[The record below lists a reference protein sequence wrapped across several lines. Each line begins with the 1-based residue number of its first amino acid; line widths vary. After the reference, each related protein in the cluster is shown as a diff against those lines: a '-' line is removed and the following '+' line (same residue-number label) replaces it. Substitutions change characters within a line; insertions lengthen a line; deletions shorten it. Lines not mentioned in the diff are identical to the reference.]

1 MIKARYILTLFA
13 MLLSMVARGQD
24 FNPDSP
30 PEPGARYKLTLKAQ
44 PAEAAT
50 VSGGGL
56 YVVNANVSV
65 KAVAKSSNWRFINWT
80 DAEGKVVSTS
90 NSFTHRKLNSAETL
104 TANYEYQKTSL
115 LTIAYDPSSI
125 KTSEVKE
132 YAVGVPYYTQAST
145 YSDYTFVNWTTSDG
159 TVISTNRT
167 VSYTVTEND
176 ETITAHY
183 RYTPGSP
190 AEPNE
195 TKPKHKVFFRCDPA
209 GLTGFNKTSGFS
221 VSEGSPYSV
230 TVYSV
235 SDYEFKGWTWEGET
249 KVLETSYT
257 WNVNM
262 GTRDAHLV
270 AHFEFK
276 PSSPSEPSTDTKQR
290 HSLYA
295 TTTSMYRGETTLLPV
310 YMQNTGNVKT
320 LSFKLHLPKNLSV
333 DVANIQKTLR
343 TDAYTVQAAQEDSVL
358 SVSLEGGTQI
368 VEHDGVVVRIPVSA
382 QDALKDGIYT
392 VKFSDITGTTLED
405 AAINFTSRSGRL
417 VVSTPEEGD
426 LQAKFSVETYM
437 NRAQLTNLSS
447 ENAKTFEWNFGDG
460 STSTERNPMHIYAE
474 AGTYTVRL
482 TARGIVKTVTA
493 EQQIIINPA
502 NTWSAS
508 GDYRLDP
515 TVNSA
520 RAFKSMHEMFELLS
534 QCKPEGTINVKTG
547 GKEVFSVN
555 LLTADSLALLSTLTE
570 KLGTTGVVMAFKNE
584 AQKPVTLQFNTA
596 ANSADMQ
603 KVTDF
608 FRHISLENVQ
618 VTLNGAAINIGEI
631 GRYSEQTICSGTSTQ
646 PEAFTAIS
654 SSEKVKVKWTASV
667 AEGCTVRGYQLTGT
681 DDLPA
686 MTLTNEGSKT
696 DLVTY
701 HVSVEL
707 NGVVAL
713 AYIYKVYVKPLLKS
727 LALSSPSNNAVLEYG
742 QVTLSC
748 SNLGQDAVGY
758 TFHYRRTDA
767 EATEDGE
774 AEEWKEVKTTS
785 PSTTFVPVEGA
796 SYEWYATAHGECYE
810 KVDSEHRTF
819 SISKRSDLTV
829 ESVTVPAEV
838 KANTTFQITAVV
850 RNIGKGATRSSAWTD
865 MLYEE
870 RADGKQYYGIK
881 GIAHR
886 GVLQPGESYTVTFT
900 VTSPGASV
908 SGFRY
913 MVETDVY
920 AEETESDESNNSKF
934 TDPIA
939 IVNRYIDAADYE
951 ALKAIYAATNG
962 GAWTSKTWRIGS
974 NAVTSTRW
982 PGVTFD
988 EEGHVLAIDLQD
1000 NNLSGSLPTEGM
1012 QMKSLRTLNLRRNN
1026 LRGDVAAFC
1035 KLLPALE
1042 TLNLGYNLF
1051 TEIKEALPTHITSL
1065 NLQNQRE
1072 GYSLSTFTL
1081 QEWAMGDK
1089 LADIQLGSLIAYDHK
1104 NQNFEAHPS
1113 LSIYTTDNNS
1123 YVGEMRYED
1132 GAYRYYLSGTYTY
1145 ASGTEFCIRSNG
1157 GVAQNNRL
1165 RAKLTWTKGDVNADA
1180 SVDVLDAQQTLN
1192 YIMGTQN
1199 GNFNYPAADTY
1210 EGSGIN
1216 VQDVVATINIFIGS
1230 NDNADRKTVMA
1241 AQRRWTE
1248 SLGDGASA
1256 ANVLSVEDGALWLN
1270 ASDQVAALDI
1280 TLAGV
1285 KANDVKLAL
1294 SKQRYQLVTHN
1305 TANGVRVVII
1315 STTGDIISGRT
1326 KLLQL
1331 AKPAR
1336 VDQTMAADIDAQPV
1350 GIAFEGQATGIDAV
1364 TTDAKS
1370 REDVYSIDG
1379 RKLNGVEREGIYIV
1393 NGKKKAINRHQ
1404 LK

>member
-1 MIKARYILTLFA
+1 

-30 PEPGARYKLTLKAQ
+30 PEPGARYKLTLIAK

-65 KAVAKSSNWRFINWT
+65 KAVARNANWRFKNWT

-90 NSFTHRKLNSAETL
+90 SSFTHRKLNSAETL
-104 TANYEYQKTSL
+104 TANYEYQKTSR

-132 YAVGVPYYTQAST
+132 YAVGVTNSYTAST

-159 TVISTNRT
+159 TVISTERT
-167 VSYTVTEND
+167 VRYTVTEND

-195 TKPKHKVFFRCDPA
+195 TKPKHKVYFRCDPA
-209 GLTGFNKTSGFS
+209 GLAGFYQSNGFS
-221 VSEGSPYSV
+221 VSEGNTFRV
-230 TVYSV
+230 EVYSV
-235 SDYEFKGWTWEGET
+235 SDYEFKGWTREGSSEIIGQYRT
-249 KVLETSYT
+249 FNGT
-257 WNVNM
+257 M
-262 GTRDAHLV
+262 GKEDVHLV

-295 TTTSMYRGETTLLPV
+295 TTTSMYRGETTLLPI
-310 YMQNTGNVKT
+310 YMQNTGSVKT
-320 LSFKLHLPKNLSV
+320 LNFKLHLPKNLKV
-333 DVANIQKTLR
+333 DVAGIQKTLR

-382 QDALKDGIYT
+382 QDALKDSVYT
-392 VKFSDITGTTLED
+392 VKFSDIAGTTLED

-460 STSTERNPMHIYAE
+460 ATSTERNPMHSYAE

-502 NTWSAS
+502 NTWTAS
-508 GDYRLDP
+508 GDYRLDS

-520 RAFKSMHEMFELLS
+520 RAFKSMHEMLSLLS

-547 GKEVFSVN
+547 GKEAFGVN
-555 LLTADSLALLSTLTE
+555 LQTADSLALLSTLTD

-584 AQKPVTLQFNTA
+584 APNPVTLRFNTA

-608 FRHISLENVQ
+608 FRHISLDNVV

-631 GRYSEQTICSGTSTQ
+631 DRFSAQTICSGTSTQ
-646 PEAFTAIS
+646 PEAFTDIS
-654 SSEKVKVKWTASV
+654 SSEAVQVKWTASV

-681 DDLPA
+681 GNLPA
-686 MTLTNEGSKT
+686 MTLTNEGSNT

-707 NGVVAL
+707 NGVAMYT
-713 AYIYKVYVKPLLKS
+713 YIYKVYVKPLLKS
-727 LALSSPSNNAVLEYG
+727 LALSSPSDNAVLEYG

-748 SNLGQDAVGY
+748 SNLGQAAVGY

-767 EATEDGE
+767 EAES
-774 AEEWKEVKTTS
+774 AEEWKEVNTTS
-785 PSTTFVPVEGA
+785 PSTAFVPIEGA
-796 SYEWYATAHGECYE
+796 SYEWYATAHGECNE
-810 KVDSEHRTF
+810 TVESAHRTF
-819 SISKRSDLTV
+819 SIRKRSDLAV
-829 ESVTVPAEV
+829 VSVTAPAEV
-838 KANTTFQITAVV
+838 KANTTFQVTAVV
-850 RNIGKGATRSSAWTD
+850 RNIGKGATRNSNWQD
-865 MLYEE
+865 IICEE
-870 RADGKQYYGIK
+870 QADGSYREIK
-881 GIAHR
+881 RISHN
-886 GVLQPGESYTVTFT
+886 GVLQPGDSYTVTFT
-900 VTSPGASV
+900 VTSPDATLSEV
-908 SGFRY
+908 SY
-913 MVETDVY
+913 LVETDSWN
-920 AEETESDESNNSKF
+920 EETESNESNNIKVSA
-934 TDPIA
+934 PIA
-939 IVNRYIDAADYE
+939 LIKRYIDAADYE
-951 ALKAIYAATNG
+951 ALKVLYQATNG
-962 GAWTSKTWRIGS
+962 GAWTNKTWRIGS
-974 NAVTSTRW
+974 NAVTSTGW

-988 EEGHVLAIDLQD
+988 EEGHVLAIDLQN
-1000 NNLSGSLPTEGM
+1000 NNLRGTLPTEEM
-1012 QMKSLRTLNLRRNN
+1012 EMKSLRTLNLSGNS
-1026 LRGDVAAFC
+1026 LSGDVAAFC

-1051 TEIKEALPTHITSL
+1051 TELSGVLPAHITSL
-1065 NLQNQRE
+1065 NLQSQRE

-1089 LADIQLGSLIAYDHK
+1089 QADIQLGTLIAYDHK
-1104 NQNFEAHPS
+1104 NQNFEAHPT
-1113 LSIYTTDNNS
+1113 LRIYTTANNS
-1123 YVGEMRYED
+1123 YVGEMRYTD
-1132 GAYRYYLSGTYTY
+1132 GAYRYYLSGTYNY

-1180 SVDVLDAQQTLN
+1180 AVDVLDAQQTLN

-1210 EGSGIN
+1210 LGGGIN

-1230 NDNADRKTVMA
+1230 NDNADQKSLMA

-1248 SLGDGASA
+1248 SMGEDAST
-1256 ANVLSVEDGALWLN
+1256 ANVLSVEDDALWLD
-1270 ASDQVAALDI
+1270 ATDQVAALDI

-1285 KANDVKLAL
+1285 KANDVKLAM
-1294 SKQRYQLVTHN
+1294 SKQRDQLVTHN

-1326 KLLQL
+1326 KLLRL
-1331 AKPAR
+1331 AKQAR
-1336 VDQTMAADIDAQPV
+1336 VYQAMAADIDAQPV
-1350 GIAFEGQATGIDAV
+1350 GVAFEGQ
-1364 TTDAKS
+1364 TTDIDTITTDVDS
-1370 REDVYSIDG
+1370 REAVYSLDG
-1379 RKLNGVEREGIYIV
+1379 RKLNGVAREGVYIV

-1404 LK
+1404 

>member
-1 MIKARYILTLFA
+1 MIKSRYILTLFA

-30 PEPGARYKLTLKAQ
+30 PEPGARYKLTVKAQ

-80 DAEGKVVSTS
+80 DAEGKVVNTNS
-90 NSFTHRKLNSAETL
+90 SFTHRKLNSNETL
-104 TANYEYQKTSL
+104 TANYEYQKTSR

-125 KTSEVKE
+125 GTSEVKE
-132 YAVGVPYYTQAST
+132 YAVGVTFSYPASN
-145 YSDYTFVNWTTSDG
+145 YSGYTFVNWTTSDG
-159 TVISTNRT
+159 TVISTNRE
-167 VSYTVTEND
+167 VRYTFTEND

-209 GLTGFNKTSGFS
+209 GLVGFNQNNGFS
-221 VSEGSPYSV
+221 VSEGKTFSV
-230 TVYSV
+230 TVYDAGS
-235 SDYEFKGWTWEGET
+235 YEFKGWTREGSSEIIGQYRT
-249 KVLETSYT
+249 FSGT
-257 WNVNM
+257 M
-262 GTRDAHLV
+262 GKEDVHLV

-382 QDALKDGIYT
+382 QDALKDGVYT
-392 VKFSDITGTTLED
+392 VRFSDIAGTTLED

-547 GKEVFSVN
+547 SKEAFSVN
-555 LLTADSLALLSTLTE
+555 LQTADSLALLSTLTE

-584 AQKPVTLQFNTA
+584 AAKPVTLQFNAA
-596 ANSADMQ
+596 ANSADLQ
-603 KVTDF
+603 KVTAF
-608 FRHISLENVQ
+608 FSHISLENVV

-654 SSEKVKVKWTASV
+654 SSEAVKVKWTASV

-681 DDLPA
+681 GDLPD

-696 DLVTY
+696 DFVTY

-727 LALSSPSNNAVLEYG
+727 LALSSPSNNATLDYG

-748 SNLGQDAVGY
+748 SNLGQAAVGY

-767 EATEDGE
+767 EAES
-774 AEEWKEVKTTS
+774 AEEWKEVNTTS
-785 PSTTFVPVEGA
+785 PSTAFVPVEGA
-796 SYEWYATAHGECYE
+796 SYEWYAKAHGECNE
-810 KVDSEHRTF
+810 TVESAHRTF
-819 SISKRSDLTV
+819 SIRKRADLTV
-829 ESVTVPAEV
+829 VSVTAPAEV

-865 MLYEE
+865 ALYEK
-870 RADGKQYYGIK
+870 RPGGAVRVGTQTHY
-881 GIAHR
+881 
-886 GVLQPGESYTVTFT
+886 GVLQPDASYTVTFNI
-900 VTSPGASV
+900 TSPDATQSEV
-908 SGFRY
+908 SYF
-913 MVETDVY
+913 VETDLY
-920 AEETESDESNNSKF
+920 REETESNESNNIKS
-934 TDPIA
+934 TDTIS

-951 ALKAIYAATNG
+951 ALKVLYQATNG
-962 GAWTSKTWRIGS
+962 GAWTNKTWRIGS
-974 NAVTSTRW
+974 NAVTSTGW

-1000 NNLSGSLPTEGM
+1000 NNLTGSLPTEGM
-1012 QMKSLRTLNLRRNN
+1012 QMKSLRTLNLSGNS
-1026 LRGDVAAFC
+1026 LSGDVAAFC

-1113 LSIYTTDNNS
+1113 LSIYTADNNS

-1132 GAYRYYLSGTYTY
+1132 GAYRYYLSGTFNY
-1145 ASGTEFCIRSNG
+1145 ASGTEFCIRVSAG
-1157 GVAQNNRL
+1157 AAQNNRL

-1180 SVDVLDAQQTLN
+1180 EVDVLDAQQTLN

-1230 NDNADRKTVMA
+1230 NDNASQKSLKA

-1248 SLGDGASA
+1248 SLGEEASA

-1294 SKQRYQLVTHN
+1294 SKQRYQLVTRN

-1336 VDQTMAADIDAQPV
+1336 VDQTMAADINAQPV
-1350 GIAFEGQATGIDAV
+1350 GIAFEGQATDIDAV
-1364 TTDAKS
+1364 TTGAEG

-1379 RKLNGVEREGIYIV
+1379 RKLNGVTGEGIYIV

-1404 LK
+1404 FK

>member
-1 MIKARYILTLFA
+1 MIKSRYILTLLA

-30 PEPGARYKLTLKAQ
+30 PEPGARYKLTVKAQ

-65 KAVAKSSNWRFINWT
+65 KAVAKSSNWRFKNWT
-80 DAEGKVVSTS
+80 NAEGEVVSTS
-90 NSFTHRKLNSAETL
+90 SSFTHRKLNSAETL
-104 TANYEYQKTSL
+104 TANYEYQKTSR

-132 YAVGVPYYTQAST
+132 YAVGVTYSYTAST

-159 TVISTNRT
+159 TVISTNRA

-195 TKPKHKVFFRCDPA
+195 TKPKHKVFFKCDPA

-249 KVLETSYT
+249 KILETSYT

-320 LSFKLHLPKNLSV
+320 LSFKLHLPKNLTV

-343 TDAYTVQAAQEDSVL
+343 TDAYTVQAVQEDSVL

-382 QDALKDGIYT
+382 QEALKDSVYT
-392 VKFSDITGTTLED
+392 VRFSDITGTTLED

-493 EQQIIINPA
+493 EQQIIINSA

-547 GKEVFSVN
+547 GKEAFSVN
-555 LLTADSLALLSTLTE
+555 LQTADSLALLGTLTE
-570 KLGTTGVVMAFKNE
+570 KLSTTGVVMAFKNE
-584 AQKPVTLQFNTA
+584 AQNPVTLQFNTA

-603 KVTDF
+603 KVADF
-608 FRHISLENVQ
+608 FRHISLENVV

-681 DDLPA
+681 GDLPA

-713 AYIYKVYVKPLLKS
+713 AYIYKVYVKPMLKS
-727 LALSSPSNNAVLEYG
+727 VTLSSPSDNAVLEYG

-748 SNLGQDAVGY
+748 SNLGQAAVGY

-767 EATEDGE
+767 EAEG

-796 SYEWYATAHGECYE
+796 SYEWYATAHGECSE

-829 ESVTVPAEV
+829 ESVTAPAEV

-850 RNIGKGATRSSAWTD
+850 RNIGKGATRNSNWQD
-865 MLYEE
+865 IICEE
-870 RADGKQYYGIK
+870 QADGSYREIK
-881 GIAHR
+881 RISHN
-886 GVLQPGESYTVTFT
+886 GVLQPGDSYTVTFT
-900 VTSPGASV
+900 VTSPDATLSEV
-908 SGFRY
+908 SY
-913 MVETDVY
+913 LVDIDSWNQ
-920 AEETESDESNNSKF
+920 ETESDEKNNGKF
-934 TDPIA
+934 SAPVSI
-939 IVNRYIDAADYE
+939 IKRYIDAADYE
-951 ALKAIYAATNG
+951 ALKVLYQATNG

-974 NAVTSTRW
+974 NAVTSTGW

-1072 GYSLSTFTL
+1072 GYSLSTFTQ

-1089 LADIQLGSLIAYDHK
+1089 LADIKLGSLIAYDHQ

-1113 LSIYTTDNNS
+1113 LSIYTADNNS
-1123 YVGEMRYED
+1123 YVGEMRYVD
-1132 GAYRYYLSGTYTY
+1132 GAYRYYLSGTYNY
-1145 ASGTEFCIRSNG
+1145 ASGTEFCIRSSG

-1350 GIAFEGQATGIDAV
+1350 GIAFEGQATDIDAV
-1364 TTDAKS
+1364 TTDAES

>member
-1 MIKARYILTLFA
+1 

-30 PEPGARYKLTLKAQ
+30 PEPGARYKLTVKAQ

-80 DAEGKVVSTS
+80 DAEGKVVNTNS
-90 NSFTHRKLNSAETL
+90 SFTHRKLNSNETL
-104 TANYEYQKTSL
+104 TANYEYQKTSR

-125 KTSEVKE
+125 GTSEVKE
-132 YAVGVPYYTQAST
+132 YAVGVTFSYPASN
-145 YSDYTFVNWTTSDG
+145 YSGYTFVNWTTSDG
-159 TVISTNRT
+159 TVISTNRE
-167 VSYTVTEND
+167 VRYTFTEND

-209 GLTGFNKTSGFS
+209 GLVGFNQNNGFS
-221 VSEGSPYSV
+221 VSEGKTFSV
-230 TVYSV
+230 TVYDAGS
-235 SDYEFKGWTWEGET
+235 YEFKGWTREGSSEIIGQYRT
-249 KVLETSYT
+249 FSGT
-257 WNVNM
+257 M
-262 GTRDAHLV
+262 GKEDVHLV

-382 QDALKDGIYT
+382 QDALKDGVYT
-392 VKFSDITGTTLED
+392 VRFSDIAGTTLED

-547 GKEVFSVN
+547 SKEAFSVN
-555 LLTADSLALLSTLTE
+555 LQTADSLALLSTLTE

-584 AQKPVTLQFNTA
+584 AAKPVTLQFNAA
-596 ANSADMQ
+596 ANSADLQ
-603 KVTDF
+603 KVTAF
-608 FRHISLENVQ
+608 FSHISLENVV

-654 SSEKVKVKWTASV
+654 SSEAVKVKWTASV

-681 DDLPA
+681 GDLPD

-696 DLVTY
+696 DFVTY

-727 LALSSPSNNAVLEYG
+727 LALSSPSNNATLDYG

-748 SNLGQDAVGY
+748 SNLGQAAVGY

-767 EATEDGE
+767 EAES

-785 PSTTFVPVEGA
+785 PSTAFVPVEGA

-810 KVDSEHRTF
+810 TVDSEHRTF

-838 KANTTFQITAVV
+838 MANTQFEVKAVV
-850 RNIGKGATRSSAWTD
+850 RNIGKGATRSSGWTD
-865 MLYEE
+865 ALYEKRPGGAVRVGE
-870 RADGKQYYGIK
+870 RT
-881 GIAHR
+881 HN
-886 GVLQPGESYTVTFT
+886 GVLQPNDSYTVTFT
-900 VTSPGASV
+900 VTSPDASQNEV
-908 SGFRY
+908 GYF
-913 MVETDVY
+913 VQTDLY
-920 AEETESDESNNSKF
+920 GSETESDESNNIKS

-951 ALKAIYAATNG
+951 ALKVLYQATNG
-962 GAWTSKTWRIGS
+962 GAWTNKTWRIGS
-974 NAVTSTRW
+974 NAVTSTGW

-1000 NNLSGSLPTEGM
+1000 NNLTGSLPTEGM
-1012 QMKSLRTLNLRRNN
+1012 QMKSLRTLNLSGNS
-1026 LRGDVAAFC
+1026 LSGDVAAFC

-1113 LSIYTTDNNS
+1113 LSIYTADNNS

-1132 GAYRYYLSGTYTY
+1132 GAYRYYLSGTFNY
-1145 ASGTEFCIRSNG
+1145 ASGTEFCIRVSAG
-1157 GVAQNNRL
+1157 AAQNNRL

-1180 SVDVLDAQQTLN
+1180 EVDVLDAQQTLN

-1230 NDNADRKTVMA
+1230 NDNASQKSLKA

-1248 SLGDGASA
+1248 SLGEEASA

-1294 SKQRYQLVTHN
+1294 SKQRYQLVTRN

-1336 VDQTMAADIDAQPV
+1336 VDQTMAADINAQPV
-1350 GIAFEGQATGIDAV
+1350 GIAFEGQATDIDAV
-1364 TTDAKS
+1364 TTGAEG

-1379 RKLNGVEREGIYIV
+1379 RKLNGVTGEGIYIV

-1404 LK
+1404 FK

>member
-1 MIKARYILTLFA
+1 MIKSRYILTLFA

-30 PEPGARYKLTLKAQ
+30 PEPGARYKLTVKAQ

-56 YVVNANVSV
+56 YAVNANVSV
-65 KAVAKSSNWRFINWT
+65 KAVAKSSNWCFKNWT
-80 DAEGKVVSTS
+80 DADGKVVSAKS
-90 NSFTHRKLNSAETL
+90 SFTHRKLNSNETL
-104 TANYEYQKTSL
+104 TANYEYQKTSR

-125 KTSEVKE
+125 QTSEVKE
-132 YAVGVPYYTQAST
+132 YAVGVTYSYTAST

-159 TVISTNRT
+159 TVISTNRA

-195 TKPKHKVFFRCDPA
+195 TKPKHKVYFKCDPA
-209 GLTGFNKTSGFS
+209 GLVGFNQNNGFS
-221 VSEGSPYSV
+221 VYEGKTFSV
-230 TVYSV
+230 TVYDAGS
-235 SDYEFKGWTWEGET
+235 YEFKGWTREGSSEIIGQYRT
-249 KVLETSYT
+249 FSGT
-257 WNVNM
+257 M
-262 GTRDAHLV
+262 GKEDVHLV

-276 PSSPSEPSTDTKQR
+276 PSSPSEPSADTKQR

-343 TDAYTVQAAQEDSVL
+343 TDAYTVQAVQEDSVL

-520 RAFKSMHEMFELLS
+520 RAFKSMHEMLELLS

-555 LLTADSLALLSTLTE
+555 LQTADSLALLSTLTE

-608 FRHISLENVQ
+608 FRQITLENVV

-646 PEAFTAIS
+646 PEAFAAIS
-654 SSEKVKVKWTASV
+654 SSEAVKVSWTASV
-667 AEGCTVRGYQLTGT
+667 AEGCTVRGYQLIGTGN
-681 DDLPA
+681 LPA

-701 HVSVEL
+701 HVNVEL
-707 NGVVAL
+707 NGVAMYT
-713 AYIYKVYVKPLLKS
+713 YIYKVYVKPLLKN
-727 LALSSPSNNAVLEYG
+727 LTLSSPSDKATLEYG

-748 SNLGQDAVGY
+748 SNLGQAAVGY

-767 EATEDGE
+767 EAES

-785 PSTTFVPVEGA
+785 PSTAFVPVEGA
-796 SYEWYATAHGECYE
+796 SYEWFATAHGECSE
-810 KVDSEHRTF
+810 TVDSEHRTF
-819 SISKRSDLTV
+819 SIRKRSDLTV
-829 ESVTVPAEV
+829 ESVTAPVEV
-838 KANTTFQITAVV
+838 KANTQFEVKAVV

-865 MLYEE
+865 ALYEV
-870 RADGKQYYGIK
+870 RPSGAVRVGTQ
-881 GIAHR
+881 AHYS
-886 GVLQPGESYTVTFT
+886 VLQPDDSYTVTFNI
-900 VTSPGASV
+900 TSPDATQSEV
-908 SGFRY
+908 SYF
-913 MVETDVY
+913 VETDTY
-920 AEETESDESNNSKF
+920 REETESDESNNIKS

-939 IVNRYIDAADYE
+939 LINRYIDAADYE
-951 ALKAIYAATNG
+951 ALKVLYHATNG
-962 GAWTSKTWRIGS
+962 GAWTNKTWRIGS
-974 NAVTSTRW
+974 NAVTSTGW

-988 EEGHVLAIDLQD
+988 EEGHVLAIELQN
-1000 NNLSGSLPTEGM
+1000 NNLRGNLPTEGM
-1012 QMKSLRTLNLRRNN
+1012 QMKSLRTLNLSHNN
-1026 LRGDVAAFC
+1026 LKGDVAAFC

-1051 TEIKEALPTHITSL
+1051 TELTGVLPAHITSL

-1072 GYSLSTFTL
+1072 GYSLSTFTQ

-1089 LADIQLGSLIAYDHK
+1089 LADIKLGSLIAYDHQ
-1104 NQNFEAHPS
+1104 NQNFEAHPT
-1113 LSIYTTDNNS
+1113 LRIYTTDNNS
-1123 YVGEMRYED
+1123 YVGEMIYSD
-1132 GAYRYYLSGTYTY
+1132 GAYRYSLSGTYNY
-1145 ASGTEFCIRSNG
+1145 ASGTEFCIRSSG

-1165 RAKLTWTKGDVNADA
+1165 RAKLTWTKGDVNANA

-1210 EGSGIN
+1210 EGGGIN

-1230 NDNADRKTVMA
+1230 NDNADRKSLMA

-1248 SLGDGASA
+1248 SMGEGTSTH
-1256 ANVLSVEDGALWLN
+1256 NVLSVEDGALWLD

-1285 KANDVKLAL
+1285 RANDVKLAL
-1294 SKQRYQLVTHN
+1294 SKQRYQLVTRN

-1350 GIAFEGQATGIDAV
+1350 GIAFEGQATDIDAV
-1364 TTDAKS
+1364 TTGAES

-1379 RKLNGVEREGIYIV
+1379 RKLNGVTGEGIYIV

>member
-1 MIKARYILTLFA
+1 

-30 PEPGARYKLTLKAQ
+30 PEPGARYKLTVKAQ

-56 YVVNANVSV
+56 YAVNANVNV
-65 KAVAKSSNWRFINWT
+65 KAVARNANWRFKNWT
-80 DAEGKVVSTS
+80 NAEGEVVSTS
-90 NSFTHRKLNSAETL
+90 STFTHRKLNSAETL
-104 TANYEYQKTSL
+104 TANYEYQKTSR

-132 YAVGVPYYTQAST
+132 YVVGVTYSFTAST

-159 TVISTNRT
+159 TVISTNRA

-183 RYTPGSP
+183 RFTPGSP

-195 TKPKHKVFFRCDPA
+195 TKPKHKVYFKCDPA
-209 GLTGFNKTSGFS
+209 GLAGFNKTSGFS
-221 VSEGSPYSV
+221 VSEGSAYSV

-249 KVLETSYT
+249 KILETSRT

-295 TTTSMYRGETTLLPV
+295 TTTSMYRGETTLLPI

-320 LSFKLHLPKNLSV
+320 LSFKLHLPKNLTV
-333 DVANIQKTLR
+333 DVAGIQKTLR

-382 QDALKDGIYT
+382 QDALKDSVYT
-392 VKFSDITGTTLED
+392 VKFSDIAGTTTAD

-426 LQAKFSVETYM
+426 LQARFSVETYM
-437 NRAQLTNLSS
+437 NRAQFTNLSS

-460 STSTERNPMHIYAE
+460 STSTERNPMHSYAE

-520 RAFKSMHEMFELLS
+520 RAFKSMHEMFDLLS

-547 GKEVFSVN
+547 GKEAFGVN
-555 LLTADSLALLSTLTE
+555 LQTADSLALLSTLTE
-570 KLGTTGVVMAFKNE
+570 KLGKAGVVMAFKNE
-584 AQKPVTLQFNTA
+584 AQNPVTLQFNTA

-608 FRHISLENVQ
+608 FRHISLENVV

-631 GRYSEQTICSGTSTQ
+631 DRFSAQTICSGTSTQ
-646 PEAFTAIS
+646 PEAFAAIS
-654 SSEKVKVKWTASV
+654 SSEAVQVKWTASV

-681 DDLPA
+681 GNLPA

-701 HVSVEL
+701 HVNVEL
-707 NGVVAL
+707 NGAVMYT
-713 AYIYKVYVKPLLKS
+713 YIYKVYVKPLLKN
-727 LALSSPSNNAVLEYG
+727 LALSSPSDNATLEYG

-748 SNLGQDAVGY
+748 SNLGQAAVGY
-758 TFHYRRTDA
+758 TFYYRRTDA
-767 EATEDGE
+767 EAES
-774 AEEWKEVKTTS
+774 AEEWKEVNTTS
-785 PSTTFVPVEGA
+785 PSTAFVPVEGA
-796 SYEWYATAHGECYE
+796 SYEWYATAHGECNE
-810 KVDSEHRTF
+810 TVESAHRTF
-819 SISKRSDLTV
+819 SIRKRSDLTV

-850 RNIGKGATRSSAWTD
+850 RNIGKGATRRSNWQD
-865 MLYEE
+865 IICEE
-870 RADGKQYYGIK
+870 QADGSYREIK
-881 GIAHR
+881 RISHN
-886 GVLQPGESYTVTFT
+886 GVLQPGDSYTVTFT
-900 VTSPGASV
+900 VTSPDATLSEV
-908 SGFRY
+908 SY
-913 MVETDVY
+913 LVETDSWN
-920 AEETESDESNNSKF
+920 EETESDENNNAKF
-934 TDPIA
+934 SAPVSI
-939 IVNRYIDAADYE
+939 IKRYIDAADYE
-951 ALKAIYAATNG
+951 ALKVLYQATNG
-962 GAWTSKTWRIGS
+962 GAWTNKTWRIGS
-974 NAVTSTRW
+974 NAVTSTGW

-988 EEGHVLAIDLQD
+988 EEGHVLAIDLQN
-1000 NNLSGSLPTEGM
+1000 NNLRGTLPTEGM
-1012 QMKSLRTLNLRRNN
+1012 EMKSLRTLNLSGNS
-1026 LRGDVAAFC
+1026 LSGDVAAFC

-1051 TEIKEALPTHITSL
+1051 TELKGVLPAHITSL
-1065 NLQNQRE
+1065 NLQSQRE

-1089 LADIQLGSLIAYDHK
+1089 QADIQLGTLIAYDHK
-1104 NQNFEAHPS
+1104 NQNFEAHPT
-1113 LSIYTTDNNS
+1113 LRIYTTANNS
-1123 YVGEMRYED
+1123 YVGEMRYVD
-1132 GAYRYYLSGTYTY
+1132 GAYRYYLSGTYNY
-1145 ASGTEFCIRSNG
+1145 ASGTEFCIRSYE

-1199 GNFNYPAADTY
+1199 GNFNYLAADTY
-1210 EGSGIN
+1210 QGGGIN

-1230 NDNADRKTVMA
+1230 NDNADQKSLMA

-1248 SLGDGASA
+1248 SLGEDAST
-1256 ANVLSVEDGALWLN
+1256 ANVLSVEDGALWLD

-1285 KANDVKLAL
+1285 KANDVKLAM

-1305 TANGVRVVII
+1305 TANGVRIVII

-1326 KLLQL
+1326 KLLRL

-1336 VDQTMAADIDAQPV
+1336 VDQAMAADIDAQPV
-1350 GIAFEGQATGIDAV
+1350 GVAFEGQTTDIDAV
-1364 TTDAKS
+1364 TAEAES
-1370 REDVYSIDG
+1370 REDVYTIDG
-1379 RKLNGVEREGIYIV
+1379 RKLNGVAREGVYIV

>member
-1 MIKARYILTLFA
+1 

-80 DAEGKVVSTS
+80 DAEGKEVNTNS
-90 NSFTHRKLNSAETL
+90 SFTHRKLNSNETL
-104 TANYEYQKTSL
+104 TANYEYQKTSR

-125 KTSEVKE
+125 RTSEVKE
-132 YAVGVPYYTQAST
+132 YAVGVTYSYTAST

-183 RYTPGSP
+183 RFTPGSP

-195 TKPKHKVFFRCDPA
+195 TKPKHKVYFKCDPA
-209 GLTGFNKTSGFS
+209 GLTGFYQSNGFS
-221 VSEGSPYSV
+221 VSEGNTFRV
-230 TVYSV
+230 EVYSV
-235 SDYEFKGWTWEGET
+235 SDYEFKGWTCEGSSEIIGQYRT
-249 KVLETSYT
+249 YSGT
-257 WNVNM
+257 M
-262 GTRDAHLV
+262 GKEDVHLV

-295 TTTSMYRGETTLLPV
+295 TTTSMYRGETTLLPI
-310 YMQNTGNVKT
+310 YMQNTSNVKT
-320 LSFKLHLPKNLSV
+320 LSFKLHLPKNLTV

-368 VEHDGVVVRIPVSA
+368 VEHDGVVVRIPVIA
-382 QDALKDGIYT
+382 QDALKDSVYT
-392 VKFSDITGTTLED
+392 VRFSDIAGTTTAD
-405 AAINFTSRSGRL
+405 AVINFTSRSGRL

-547 GKEVFSVN
+547 GKEAFEAN
-555 LLTADSLALLSTLTE
+555 LQTADSLALLSTLTE
-570 KLGTTGVVMAFKNE
+570 KLGTTGVVMAFRNE
-584 AQKPVTLQFNTA
+584 AEKPVTLQFNTA

-603 KVTDF
+603 KVTDY
-608 FRHISLENVQ
+608 FRHITLENVV

-646 PEAFTAIS
+646 PEAFAAIS
-654 SSEKVKVKWTASV
+654 SSEAVKVSWTASV
-667 AEGCTVRGYQLTGT
+667 AEGCTVRGYQLIGTGN
-681 DDLPA
+681 LPA

-701 HVSVEL
+701 HVNVEL
-707 NGVVAL
+707 NGIVIYT
-713 AYIYKVYVKPLLKS
+713 YIYKVYVKPLLKS
-727 LALSSPSNNAVLEYG
+727 LTLSSPSDKATLEYG

-748 SNLGQDAVGY
+748 SNLGQAAVGY
-758 TFHYRRTDA
+758 TFHYRRTGA
-767 EATEDGE
+767 EAES
-774 AEEWKEVKTTS
+774 AEEWKEVKTTT
-785 PSTTFVPVEGA
+785 PSTAFVPVEGA
-796 SYEWYATAHGECYE
+796 SYEWYATAHGECSE
-810 KVDSEHRTF
+810 AVDSEHRTF
-819 SISKRSDLTV
+819 SIRKRSDLTV
-829 ESVTVPAEV
+829 ESVTVPVEV
-838 KANTTFQITAVV
+838 KANTTFQVTAVV

-865 MLYEE
+865 ALYEK
-870 RADGKQYYGIK
+870 RPDGAVRVGTQ
-881 GIAHR
+881 AHY
-886 GVLQPGESYTVTFT
+886 GVLQPDASYTVTFNI
-900 VTSPGASV
+900 TSPDATQSEV
-908 SGFRY
+908 SYF
-913 MVETDVY
+913 VETDLY
-920 AEETESDESNNSKF
+920 REETESDESNNIKS

-939 IVNRYIDAADYE
+939 LINRYIDAADYE
-951 ALKAIYAATNG
+951 ALKVFYQATNG
-962 GAWTSKTWRIGS
+962 GAWTNKTWRIGS
-974 NAVTSTRW
+974 NAVTSTGW

-988 EEGHVLAIDLQD
+988 EEGHVLAIELQN
-1000 NNLSGSLPTEGM
+1000 NNLRGNLPTEGM
-1012 QMKSLRTLNLRRNN
+1012 EMKSLRTLNLSGNSLN
-1026 LRGDVAAFC
+1026 GDVAAFC

-1051 TEIKEALPTHITSL
+1051 TELTGVLPAHITSL

-1072 GYSLSTFTL
+1072 GYSLSTFTQ

-1089 LADIQLGSLIAYDHK
+1089 LADIQLGSLIAYDHQ
-1104 NQNFEAHPS
+1104 NQNFEAHPT
-1113 LSIYTTDNNS
+1113 LRIYTTDNNS
-1123 YVGEMRYED
+1123 YVGEMIYSD
-1132 GAYRYYLSGTYTY
+1132 GAYRYSLSGTYNY
-1145 ASGTEFCIRSNG
+1145 ASGTEFCIRSSG

-1210 EGSGIN
+1210 QGGGIN

-1230 NDNADRKTVMA
+1230 NDNADRKSLMA
-1241 AQRRWTE
+1241 AQRRWTDSMGE
-1248 SLGDGASA
+1248 GTSTH
-1256 ANVLSVEDGALWLN
+1256 NVLSVEDGALWLD

-1285 KANDVKLAL
+1285 RANDVKLAM

-1326 KLLQL
+1326 KLLRL

-1336 VDQTMAADIDAQPV
+1336 VEQAMAADIDAQPV
-1350 GIAFEGQATGIDAV
+1350 GVAFDGQTTDIDAI
-1364 TTDAKS
+1364 TTDADS
-1370 REDVYSIDG
+1370 RDAVYSIDG
-1379 RKLNGVEREGIYIV
+1379 RKLNGVAGEGIYIV

>member
-1 MIKARYILTLFA
+1 

-65 KAVAKSSNWRFINWT
+65 KAVAKSSNWRFRNWT
-80 DAEGKVVSTS
+80 DAEGNEVSTS
-90 NSFTHRKLNSAETL
+90 SSFTHRKLNSNETL
-104 TANYEYQKTSL
+104 TANYEYQKTSR

-132 YAVGVPYYTQAST
+132 YAVGVTNSYTAST

-195 TKPKHKVFFRCDPA
+195 TKPKHKVYFKCDPA
-209 GLTGFNKTSGFS
+209 GLTGFYQSNGFS
-221 VSEGSPYSV
+221 VSEGNTFRV
-230 TVYSV
+230 EVYSV
-235 SDYEFKGWTWEGET
+235 SDYEFKGWTREGSSEIIGQYRT
-249 KVLETSYT
+249 FNGT
-257 WNVNM
+257 M
-262 GTRDAHLV
+262 GKEDVHLV

-295 TTTSMYRGETTLLPV
+295 TTTSMYRGETTLLPI

-320 LSFKLHLPKNLSV
+320 LSFKLHLPKNLKV
-333 DVANIQKTLR
+333 DVAGIQKTLR
-343 TDAYTVQAAQEDSVL
+343 TEAYTVQAALEDSVL
-358 SVSLEGGTQI
+358 SVSLEGGSQI

-382 QDALKDGIYT
+382 QDALKDSVYT
-392 VKFSDITGTTLED
+392 VKFSDIAGTTTAD
-405 AAINFTSRSGRL
+405 AAISFTSRSGRL

-447 ENAKTFEWNFGDG
+447 ENAKTFVWNFGDG
-460 STSTERNPMHIYAE
+460 TTSTERNPMHSYAE

-502 NTWSAS
+502 NTWTAS

-520 RAFKSMHEMFELLS
+520 RAFKSMHEMLELLS

-547 GKEVFSVN
+547 GKEAFGVN
-555 LLTADSLALLSTLTE
+555 LQTADSLALLSTLTE

-584 AQKPVTLQFNTA
+584 APNPVTLQFNTA
-596 ANSADMQ
+596 TNSADMQ

-608 FRHISLENVQ
+608 FRHISLENVV

-631 GRYSEQTICSGTSTQ
+631 DRFSEQTICSGTSTQ
-646 PEAFTAIS
+646 PEAFTDIS
-654 SSEKVKVKWTASV
+654 SSEAVQVKWTASV

-681 DDLPA
+681 GNLPA

-707 NGVVAL
+707 NGIVMYT
-713 AYIYKVYVKPLLKS
+713 YIYKVHVKPLLKS
-727 LALSSPSNNAVLEYG
+727 LTLSSPSDNATLEYG

-748 SNLGQDAVGY
+748 SNLGQAAVGY
-758 TFHYRRTDA
+758 TFHYRRIDA
-767 EATEDGE
+767 EAEN
-774 AEEWKEVKTTS
+774 AEEWKEVNTTT
-785 PSTTFVPVEGA
+785 PSTAFVPVEGA
-796 SYEWYATAHGECYE
+796 SYEWYATAHGECNE
-810 KVDSEHRTF
+810 TVESAHRTF
-819 SISKRSDLTV
+819 SIRKRSDLTV

-838 KANTTFQITAVV
+838 KANTTFQVTAVV
-850 RNIGKGATRSSAWTD
+850 RNIGKGATRSSAWQD
-865 MLYEE
+865 IICEE
-870 RADGKQYYGIK
+870 QANGSYREIK
-881 GIAHR
+881 RISHN
-886 GVLQPGESYTVTFT
+886 GVLQPGDSYTVTFT
-900 VTSPGASV
+900 VTSPDATLSEV
-908 SGFRY
+908 RY
-913 MVETDVY
+913 LVETDSWY
-920 AEETESDESNNSKF
+920 QETESNESNNMNIS
-934 TDPIA
+934 DPIA
-939 IVNRYIDAADYE
+939 IIKRYIDDADYE
-951 ALKAIYAATNG
+951 ALKVLYQATNG
-962 GAWTSKTWRIGS
+962 GAWTNKTWRIGS
-974 NAVTSTRW
+974 NAVTSTGW

-988 EEGHVLAIDLQD
+988 EEGHVLAIDLQN
-1000 NNLSGSLPTEGM
+1000 NNLQGKLPTAGM
-1012 QMKSLRTLNLRRNN
+1012 EMKSLRTLNLSGNSLN
-1026 LRGDVAAFC
+1026 GDVAAFC

-1051 TEIKEALPTHITSL
+1051 TELSGVLPAHITSL

-1089 LADIQLGSLIAYDHK
+1089 QADIQLGSLIAYDHQ
-1104 NQNFEAHPS
+1104 NQNFEGHPA
-1113 LSIYTTDNNS
+1113 LRIYTTDNNS
-1123 YVGEMRYED
+1123 YVGEMRYSD
-1132 GAYRYYLSGTYTY
+1132 GAYRYYLSGTYNY

-1165 RAKLTWTKGDVNADA
+1165 RAKLTWTNGDVNADA

-1210 EGSGIN
+1210 QGGGIN

-1230 NDNADRKTVMA
+1230 NDNADQKTLMA

-1248 SLGDGASA
+1248 SMGEEAST
-1256 ANVLSVEDGALWLN
+1256 ANVLSVEDDALWLD
-1270 ASDQVAALDI
+1270 ATDQVAALDI

-1285 KANDVKLAL
+1285 KANDVKLAM

-1326 KLLQL
+1326 KLLRL

-1336 VDQTMAADIDAQPV
+1336 VDQAMAADIDAQPV
-1350 GIAFEGQATGIDAV
+1350 GVAFEGQTTDIDAV
-1364 TTDAKS
+1364 TADAES
-1370 REDVYSIDG
+1370 LEGVYSIDG
-1379 RKLNGVEREGIYIV
+1379 RKLNGVAGKGIYIV

>member
-1 MIKARYILTLFA
+1 

-56 YVVNANVSV
+56 YVVNANVNV
-65 KAVAKSSNWRFINWT
+65 KAVARSANWLFKNWT
-80 DAEGKVVSTS
+80 DADGKVVSTS
-90 NSFTHRKLNSAETL
+90 SSFTHRKLNSNETL
-104 TANYEYQKTSL
+104 TANYEYQKTSR

-125 KTSEVKE
+125 RTSDVKE
-132 YAVGVPYYTQAST
+132 YAVGVTYSYTAST

-159 TVISTNRT
+159 TVISTSRT

-183 RYTPGSP
+183 RFTPGSP

-195 TKPKHKVFFRCDPA
+195 TKPKHKVYFKCDPA
-209 GLTGFNKTSGFS
+209 GLVGFNQTNGFS
-221 VSEGSPYSV
+221 VSEGNTFGV

-235 SDYEFKGWTWEGET
+235 SDYEFKGWTHEGSSEIIGQYRT
-249 KVLETSYT
+249 YSGT
-257 WNVNM
+257 M
-262 GTRDAHLV
+262 GKEDVHLV

-295 TTTSMYRGETTLLPV
+295 TTTSMYRGETTLLPI

-320 LSFKLHLPKNLSV
+320 LSFKLHLPKDLTV

-343 TDAYTVQAAQEDSVL
+343 TDAYTVQAVQEDSVL

-368 VEHDGVVVRIPVSA
+368 VEHDGVVVRIPVIA
-382 QDALKDGIYT
+382 QDALKDGVYT
-392 VKFSDITGTTLED
+392 VRFSDIAGTTTAD

-437 NRAQLTNLSS
+437 NRAQFTNLSS

-460 STSTERNPMHIYAE
+460 STSTERDPMHSYAE

-502 NTWSAS
+502 NTWTAS

-520 RAFKSMHEMFELLS
+520 RAFKSMHEMLELLS

-547 GKEVFSVN
+547 GKEVFEAD
-555 LLTADSLALLSTLTE
+555 LQTADSLALLSTLTE

-608 FRHISLENVQ
+608 FRQITLENVV

-646 PEAFTAIS
+646 PEAFAVIS
-654 SSEKVKVKWTASV
+654 SSEAVKVSWTASV
-667 AEGCTVRGYQLTGT
+667 AEGCTVRGYQLIGTGN
-681 DDLPA
+681 LPA

-701 HVSVEL
+701 HVNVEL
-707 NGVVAL
+707 NGVAMYT
-713 AYIYKVYVKPLLKS
+713 YIYKVYVKPLLKN
-727 LALSSPSNNAVLEYG
+727 LTLSSPSDKATLEYG

-748 SNLGQDAVGY
+748 SNLGQAAIGY

-767 EATEDGE
+767 EAES

-785 PSTTFVPVEGA
+785 PSTAFVPVEGA
-796 SYEWYATAHGECYE
+796 SYEWFATAHGECSE
-810 KVDSEHRTF
+810 TVDSEHRTF
-819 SISKRSDLTV
+819 SIRKRSDLTV
-829 ESVTVPAEV
+829 ESVTAPVEV
-838 KANTTFQITAVV
+838 KANTQFEVKAVV

-865 MLYEE
+865 ALYEV
-870 RADGKQYYGIK
+870 RPSGAVRVGTQ
-881 GIAHR
+881 AHY
-886 GVLQPGESYTVTFT
+886 GVLQPDDSYTVTFNIM
-900 VTSPGASV
+900 SPDASQSEV
-908 SGFRY
+908 SYF
-913 MVETDVY
+913 VETDLY
-920 AEETESDESNNSKF
+920 REETESDESNNIKS

-939 IVNRYIDAADYE
+939 LINRYIDAADYE
-951 ALKAIYAATNG
+951 ALKVLYQATNG
-962 GAWTSKTWRIGS
+962 GAWTNKTWRIGS
-974 NAVTSTRW
+974 NAVTSTGW

-988 EEGHVLAIDLQD
+988 EEGHVLAIELQN
-1000 NNLSGSLPTEGM
+1000 NNLRGNLPTEGM
-1012 QMKSLRTLNLRRNN
+1012 EMKSLRTLNLSGNSLN
-1026 LRGDVAAFC
+1026 GDVAAFC

-1051 TEIKEALPTHITSL
+1051 TELTGVLPAHITSL

-1072 GYSLSTFTL
+1072 GYSLSTFTQ

-1089 LADIQLGSLIAYDHK
+1089 LADIQLGSLIAYDHQ
-1104 NQNFEAHPS
+1104 NQNFEAHPT
-1113 LSIYTTDNNS
+1113 LRIYTTDNNS
-1123 YVGEMRYED
+1123 YVGEMIYSD
-1132 GAYRYYLSGTYTY
+1132 GAYRYSLSGTYNY
-1145 ASGTEFCIRSNG
+1145 ASGTEFCIRSSG

-1210 EGSGIN
+1210 QGGGIN

-1230 NDNADRKTVMA
+1230 NDNADRKSLMA

-1248 SLGDGASA
+1248 SMGEGASTH
-1256 ANVLSVEDGALWLN
+1256 NVLSVEDGALWLD

-1285 KANDVKLAL
+1285 KANDVKLAM

-1326 KLLQL
+1326 KLLRL

-1336 VDQTMAADIDAQPV
+1336 VEQAMAADIDAQPV
-1350 GIAFEGQATGIDAV
+1350 GVAFDGQTTDIDAI
-1364 TTDAKS
+1364 TTDADS
-1370 REDVYSIDG
+1370 RDAVYSIDG
-1379 RKLNGVEREGIYIV
+1379 RKLNRVGREGIYIV
-1393 NGKKKAINRHQ
+1393 NRKKKAINRHQ

>member
-1 MIKARYILTLFA
+1 

-56 YVVNANVSV
+56 YVVNANVNV
-65 KAVAKSSNWRFINWT
+65 KAVARSANWLFKNWT
-80 DAEGKVVSTS
+80 DADGKVVNTNS
-90 NSFTHRKLNSAETL
+90 SFTHRKLNSNETL

-132 YAVGVPYYTQAST
+132 YAVGVTYSYTAST

-159 TVISTNRT
+159 TVISTERT
-167 VSYTVTEND
+167 VRYTVTEND

-183 RYTPGSP
+183 RFTPGSP

-195 TKPKHKVFFRCDPA
+195 TKPKHKVYFKCDPA
-209 GLTGFNKTSGFS
+209 GLTGFYQSNGFS
-221 VSEGSPYSV
+221 VSEGNTFRV
-230 TVYSV
+230 EVYSV
-235 SDYEFKGWTWEGET
+235 SDYEFKGWTREGSSEIIGQYRT
-249 KVLETSYT
+249 FSGT
-257 WNVNM
+257 M
-262 GTRDAHLV
+262 GKEDVHLV

-295 TTTSMYRGETTLLPV
+295 TTTSMYRGETTLLPI

-320 LSFKLHLPKNLSV
+320 LSFKLHLPKNLTV

-368 VEHDGVVVRIPVSA
+368 VEHDGVVVRIPVIA
-382 QDALKDGIYT
+382 QDALKDSVYT
-392 VKFSDITGTTLED
+392 VKFSDIAGTTTAD
-405 AAINFTSRSGRL
+405 AAINFTNRPGRL

-426 LQAKFSVETYM
+426 LQARFSVETYM
-437 NRAQLTNLSS
+437 NRAQFTNLSS

-460 STSTERNPMHIYAE
+460 TTSTERNPMHSYAE

-520 RAFKSMHEMFELLS
+520 RAFKSMHEMFDLLS
-534 QCKPEGTINVKTG
+534 QCKPEGTINVKIG
-547 GKEVFSVN
+547 GKAAFEAN
-555 LLTADSLALLSTLTE
+555 LQTADSLALLSTLTE

-596 ANSADMQ
+596 ANSLDMQ
-603 KVTDF
+603 KVTDY
-608 FRHISLENVQ
+608 FRHITLENVV

-646 PEAFTAIS
+646 PEAFAAIS
-654 SSEKVKVKWTASV
+654 SSEAVKVSWTASV

-681 DDLPA
+681 GNLPA

-701 HVSVEL
+701 HVNVEL
-707 NGVVAL
+707 NGAVMYT
-713 AYIYKVYVKPLLKS
+713 YIYKVYVKPLLKS
-727 LALSSPSNNAVLEYG
+727 LSLSSPSNNATLEYG

-748 SNLGQDAVGY
+748 SNLGQAAVGY

-767 EATEDGE
+767 EAES

-785 PSTTFVPVEGA
+785 PSTAFVPVEGA
-796 SYEWYATAHGECYE
+796 SYEWYATAHGECSE
-810 KVDSEHRTF
+810 TVDSEHRTF
-819 SISKRSDLTV
+819 SIRKRSDLTV
-829 ESVTVPAEV
+829 ESVTAPVEV

-850 RNIGKGATRSSAWTD
+850 RNISKGATRSSAWTD
-865 MLYEE
+865 ALYEV
-870 RADGKQYYGIK
+870 RPSGAVRVGTQ
-881 GIAHR
+881 AHYS
-886 GVLQPGESYTVTFT
+886 VLQPGDSYTVTFT
-900 VTSPGASV
+900 VTSPDASQSEV
-908 SGFRY
+908 SYF
-913 MVETDVY
+913 VETDIY
-920 AEETESDESNNSKF
+920 REETESDESNNIKS

-939 IVNRYIDAADYE
+939 LINRYIDAADYE
-951 ALKAIYAATNG
+951 ALKVLYQATNG
-962 GAWTSKTWRIGS
+962 GAWTNKTWRIGS
-974 NAVTSTRW
+974 NAVTSTGW

-988 EEGHVLAIDLQD
+988 EEGHVLAIELQN
-1000 NNLSGSLPTEGM
+1000 NNLRGNLPTEGM
-1012 QMKSLRTLNLRRNN
+1012 EMKSLRTLNLSGNSLN
-1026 LRGDVAAFC
+1026 GDVAAFC

-1051 TEIKEALPTHITSL
+1051 TELTGVLPAHITSL

-1072 GYSLSTFTL
+1072 GYSLSTFTQ

-1089 LADIQLGSLIAYDHK
+1089 LADIKLGSLIAYDHQ
-1104 NQNFEAHPS
+1104 NQNFEAHPT
-1113 LSIYTTDNNS
+1113 LRIYTTDNNS
-1123 YVGEMRYED
+1123 YVGEMIYSD
-1132 GAYRYYLSGTYTY
+1132 GAYRYSLSGTYNY
-1145 ASGTEFCIRSNG
+1145 ASGTEFCIRSSG

-1210 EGSGIN
+1210 QGGGIN

-1230 NDNADRKTVMA
+1230 NDNADRKSLMA

-1248 SLGDGASA
+1248 SMGEGASTH
-1256 ANVLSVEDGALWLN
+1256 NVLSVEDGALWLD

-1285 KANDVKLAL
+1285 RANDVKLAM

-1326 KLLQL
+1326 KLLRL

-1336 VDQTMAADIDAQPV
+1336 VEQAMAADIDAQPV
-1350 GIAFEGQATGIDAV
+1350 GVVFDGQTTDIDAI
-1364 TTDAKS
+1364 TTDADS
-1370 REDVYSIDG
+1370 RDAVYSIDG
-1379 RKLNGVEREGIYIV
+1379 RKLNGVAGEGIYIV

>member
-1 MIKARYILTLFA
+1 

-56 YVVNANVSV
+56 YVVNANVNV
-65 KAVAKSSNWRFINWT
+65 KAVARSANWLFKNWT
-80 DAEGKVVSTS
+80 DADGKVVSTS
-90 NSFTHRKLNSAETL
+90 SSFTHRKLNSNETL

-132 YAVGVPYYTQAST
+132 YAVGVTYSYTAST

-159 TVISTNRT
+159 TVISTERT
-167 VSYTVTEND
+167 VRYTVTEND

-183 RYTPGSP
+183 RFTPGSP

-195 TKPKHKVFFRCDPA
+195 TKPKHKVYFKCDPA
-209 GLTGFNKTSGFS
+209 GLTGFYQSNGFS
-221 VSEGSPYSV
+221 VSEGNTFRV
-230 TVYSV
+230 EVYSV
-235 SDYEFKGWTWEGET
+235 SDYEFKGWTREGSSEIIGQYRT
-249 KVLETSYT
+249 FSGT
-257 WNVNM
+257 M
-262 GTRDAHLV
+262 GKEDVHLV

-295 TTTSMYRGETTLLPV
+295 TTTSMYRGETTLLPI

-320 LSFKLHLPKNLSV
+320 LSFKLHLPKNLTV

-343 TDAYTVQAAQEDSVL
+343 TDAYTVKAVQEDSVL

-368 VEHDGVVVRIPVSA
+368 MEHDGVVVRIPVSA
-382 QDALKDGIYT
+382 QEALKDSIYT
-392 VKFSDITGTTLED
+392 VRFSDIAGTTTAD
-405 AAINFTSRSGRL
+405 AVINFTSRSGRL

-437 NRAQLTNLSS
+437 NRAQFTNLSS

-460 STSTERNPMHIYAE
+460 STSTERNPMHSYAE

-508 GDYRLDP
+508 GDYRLNP

-547 GKEVFSVN
+547 GKEAFEAN
-555 LLTADSLALLSTLTE
+555 LQTADSLTLLSTLTE

-596 ANSADMQ
+596 ANSLDMQ
-603 KVTDF
+603 KVTDY
-608 FRHISLENVQ
+608 FRHITLENVV

-646 PEAFTAIS
+646 PEAFAAIS
-654 SSEKVKVKWTASV
+654 SSEAVKVSWTASV
-667 AEGCTVRGYQLTGT
+667 AEGCTVRGYQFTGT
-681 DDLPA
+681 GNLPA

-701 HVSVEL
+701 HVNVEL
-707 NGVVAL
+707 NGIVIYT
-713 AYIYKVYVKPLLKS
+713 YIYKVYVKPLLKS
-727 LALSSPSNNAVLEYG
+727 LTLSSPSDKATLEYG

-748 SNLGQDAVGY
+748 SNLGQAAVGY

-767 EATEDGE
+767 EAES

-785 PSTTFVPVEGA
+785 PSTAFVPVEGA
-796 SYEWYATAHGECYE
+796 SYEWYATAHGECSE
-810 KVDSEHRTF
+810 TVESEHRTF
-819 SISKRSDLTV
+819 SIRKRSDLTV
-829 ESVTVPAEV
+829 ESVTAPVEV

-850 RNIGKGATRSSAWTD
+850 RNISKGATRSSAWTD
-865 MLYEE
+865 ALYEK
-870 RADGKQYYGIK
+870 RPDGAVRVGTQ
-881 GIAHR
+881 AHY
-886 GVLQPGESYTVTFT
+886 GVLQPDASYTVTFII
-900 VTSPGASV
+900 TSPDATQSEV
-908 SGFRY
+908 SYF
-913 MVETDVY
+913 VETDIY
-920 AEETESDESNNSKF
+920 REETESDESNNIKS

-939 IVNRYIDAADYE
+939 LINRYIDAADYE
-951 ALKAIYAATNG
+951 ALKVLYQATNG
-962 GAWTSKTWRIGS
+962 GAWTNKTWRIGS
-974 NAVTSTRW
+974 NAVTSTGW

-988 EEGHVLAIDLQD
+988 EEGHVLAIELQN
-1000 NNLSGSLPTEGM
+1000 NNLRGNLPTEGM
-1012 QMKSLRTLNLRRNN
+1012 EMKSLRTLNLSGNSLN
-1026 LRGDVAAFC
+1026 GDVAAFC

-1051 TEIKEALPTHITSL
+1051 TELTGVLPAHITSL

-1072 GYSLSTFTL
+1072 GYSLSTFTQ

-1089 LADIQLGSLIAYDHK
+1089 LADIKLGSLIAYDHQ
-1104 NQNFEAHPS
+1104 NQNFEAHPT
-1113 LSIYTTDNNS
+1113 LRIYTTDNNS
-1123 YVGEMRYED
+1123 YVGEMIYSD
-1132 GAYRYYLSGTYTY
+1132 GAYRYSLSGTYNY
-1145 ASGTEFCIRSNG
+1145 ASGTEFCIRSSG

-1210 EGSGIN
+1210 EGGGIN

-1230 NDNADRKTVMA
+1230 NDNADRKSLMA

-1248 SLGDGASA
+1248 SMGEGASTH
-1256 ANVLSVEDGALWLN
+1256 NVLSVEDGALWLD

-1285 KANDVKLAL
+1285 RANDVKLAM

-1326 KLLQL
+1326 KLLRL
-1331 AKPAR
+1331 AKPTR
-1336 VDQTMAADIDAQPV
+1336 VEQAMAADIDAQPV
-1350 GIAFEGQATGIDAV
+1350 GVAFEGQTTDIDAI
-1364 TTDAKS
+1364 TTDADS
-1370 REDVYSIDG
+1370 RDAVYSIDG
-1379 RKLNGVEREGIYIV
+1379 RKLNGVAGEGIYIV

>member
-56 YVVNANVSV
+56 YAVNANVSV
-65 KAVAKSSNWRFINWT
+65 KAVAKSSNWRFKNWT
-80 DAEGKVVSTS
+80 NAEDEVVSTS
-90 NSFTHRKLNSAETL
+90 SSFTHRKLNSAETL
-104 TANYEYQKTSL
+104 TANYEYQKTSR

-132 YAVGVPYYTQAST
+132 YVVGVTYSYTAST

-159 TVISTNRT
+159 TVISTNRA

-195 TKPKHKVFFRCDPA
+195 TKPKHKVFFRCAPA
-209 GLTGFNKTSGFS
+209 GLVGFNQNNGFS
-221 VSEGSPYSV
+221 VSEGKTFSV
-230 TVYSV
+230 TVYDAGS
-235 SDYEFKGWTWEGET
+235 YEFKGWTREGSSEIIGQYRT
-249 KVLETSYT
+249 FSGT
-257 WNVNM
+257 M
-262 GTRDAHLV
+262 GKEDVHLV

-320 LSFKLHLPKNLSV
+320 LSFKLHLPKNLKV
-333 DVANIQKTLR
+333 DAAGIQKTLR
-343 TDAYTVQAAQEDSVL
+343 TDAYTVKAAQEDSVL

-368 VEHDGVVVRIPVSA
+368 VEHDGVVVRISVSA

-392 VKFSDITGTTLED
+392 VKFSDIAGTTLED

-547 GKEVFSVN
+547 GKEVFEVN
-555 LLTADSLALLSTLTE
+555 LQTADSLALLSTLTE
-570 KLGTTGVVMAFKNE
+570 KLGTTGVVMAFRNE
-584 AQKPVTLQFNTA
+584 AAKPVTLQFKAA

-618 VTLNGAAINIGEI
+618 VTLNGAAIKIGEI
-631 GRYSEQTICSGTSTQ
+631 DRFSEQTICSGTSTQ
-646 PEAFTAIS
+646 PEPFTAIS
-654 SSEKVKVKWTASV
+654 SSEAVKVKWTASV

-681 DDLPA
+681 GDLPD

-727 LALSSPSNNAVLEYG
+727 LALSSPSNNATLEYG

-748 SNLGQDAVGY
+748 SNLGQAAVGY

-767 EATEDGE
+767 EAES
-774 AEEWKEVKTTS
+774 AEEWKEVKTTT
-785 PSTTFVPVEGA
+785 PSTAFVPVEGA

-810 KVDSEHRTF
+810 TVDSEHRTF

-865 MLYEE
+865 ALYEK
-870 RADGKQYYGIK
+870 RPDGAVRVGTQ
-881 GIAHR
+881 AHY
-886 GVLQPGESYTVTFT
+886 GVLQPDASYTVTFNI
-900 VTSPGASV
+900 TSPDATQSEV
-908 SGFRY
+908 SYF
-913 MVETDVY
+913 VETDLY
-920 AEETESDESNNSKF
+920 REETESDESNNIKS

-939 IVNRYIDAADYE
+939 LINRYIDAADYE
-951 ALKAIYAATNG
+951 ALKVLYQATNG
-962 GAWTSKTWRIGS
+962 GAWTNKTWRIGS
-974 NAVTSTRW
+974 NAVTSTGW

-1012 QMKSLRTLNLRRNN
+1012 EMKSLRTLNLRRNN
-1026 LRGDVAAFC
+1026 LSGDVAAFC

-1072 GYSLSTFTL
+1072 GYSLSTFTQ

-1089 LADIQLGSLIAYDHK
+1089 QADIQLGSLIAYDHK
-1104 NQNFEAHPS
+1104 NQNFGAHPT
-1113 LSIYTTDNNS
+1113 LRIYTADNNS

-1132 GAYRYYLSGTYTY
+1132 GAYRYYLSGMYNY
-1145 ASGTEFCIRSNG
+1145 ASGTEFCIRVSAG
-1157 GVAQNNRL
+1157 AAQNNRL

-1230 NDNADRKTVMA
+1230 NDNASQKSLKA

-1248 SLGDGASA
+1248 SLGEEASA

-1294 SKQRYQLVTHN
+1294 SKQRYQLVTRN

-1336 VDQTMAADIDAQPV
+1336 VDQTMAADINAQPV
-1350 GIAFEGQATGIDAV
+1350 GIAFEGQATDINAV
-1364 TTDAKS
+1364 TTGAES

-1379 RKLNGVEREGIYIV
+1379 RKLNGVTGEGIYIV

>member
-1 MIKARYILTLFA
+1 

-56 YVVNANVSV
+56 YAVNANVNV
-65 KAVAKSSNWRFINWT
+65 KAVARNANWRFKNWT

-90 NSFTHRKLNSAETL
+90 SSFTHRKLNSAETL
-104 TANYEYQKTSL
+104 TANYEYQKTSR

-132 YAVGVPYYTQAST
+132 YVVGVTYSFTAST

-183 RYTPGSP
+183 RFTPGSP

-195 TKPKHKVFFRCDPA
+195 TKPKHKVYFKCDPA
-209 GLTGFNKTSGFS
+209 GLAGFNKTSGFS
-221 VSEGSPYSV
+221 VSEGSAYSV

-249 KVLETSYT
+249 KILETSYT

-295 TTTSMYRGETTLLPV
+295 TTTSMYRGETTLLPI

-320 LSFKLHLPKNLSV
+320 LSFKLHLPKNLKV
-333 DVANIQKTLR
+333 DVTNIQKTLR

-382 QDALKDGIYT
+382 QEALKDSVYT
-392 VKFSDITGTTLED
+392 VKFSDISGTTTAD
-405 AAINFTSRSGRL
+405 AVINFTSRSGRL

-437 NRAQLTNLSS
+437 NRAQFTNLSS

-460 STSTERNPMHIYAE
+460 ATSTERNPMHSYAA

-520 RAFKSMHEMFELLS
+520 RAFKSMHEMLSLLS
-534 QCKPEGTINVKTG
+534 QCTPDGTINVKTG
-547 GKEVFSVN
+547 GKEAFDAN
-555 LLTADSLALLSTLTE
+555 LQSADSLALLSTLTE
-570 KLGTTGVVMAFKNE
+570 KLGKAGVVMAFKNE
-584 AQKPVTLQFNTA
+584 AQNPVTLRFNVA
-596 ANSADMQ
+596 ANSTDLQ
-603 KVTDF
+603 KATDF
-608 FRHISLENVQ
+608 FRHISLDNVV

-631 GRYSEQTICSGTSTQ
+631 DRFSAQTICSGASTQ

-667 AEGCTVRGYQLTGT
+667 AEGCTVRGYQLTGSGN
-681 DDLPA
+681 LPA

-707 NGVVAL
+707 DGVAMYT
-713 AYIYKVYVKPLLKS
+713 YIYKVYVKPLLKS
-727 LALSSPSNNAVLEYG
+727 LALSSPSDNATLEYG

-748 SNLGQDAVGY
+748 SNLGQAAVGY
-758 TFHYRRTDA
+758 TFHYRRTDVEA
-767 EATEDGE
+767 EN
-774 AEEWKEVKTTS
+774 AEEWKEVNTTS
-785 PSTTFVPVEGA
+785 PSTAFVPVEGA
-796 SYEWYATAHGECYE
+796 SYEWYATAHGECNE
-810 KVDSEHRTF
+810 TVESAHRTF
-819 SISKRSDLTV
+819 SIRKRSDLTV

-850 RNIGKGATRSSAWTD
+850 RNIGKGATRNSNWQD
-865 MLYEE
+865 IICEE
-870 RADGKQYYGIK
+870 QADGSYREIK
-881 GIAHR
+881 RISHN
-886 GVLQPGESYTVTFT
+886 GVLQPGDSYTVTFT
-900 VTSPGASV
+900 VTSPDATLSEV
-908 SGFRY
+908 SY
-913 MVETDVY
+913 LVETDSWN
-920 AEETESDESNNSKF
+920 EETESNESNNIKVS
-934 TDPIA
+934 DPIS
-939 IVNRYIDAADYE
+939 IINRYIDAADYE
-951 ALKAIYAATNG
+951 ALKVLYQATNG
-962 GAWTSKTWRIGS
+962 GVWTNKTWRIGS
-974 NAVTSTRW
+974 NAVTSTGW

-988 EEGHVLAIDLQD
+988 EEGHVLAIELQN
-1000 NNLSGSLPTEGM
+1000 NNLTGTLPTEGM
-1012 QMKSLRTLNLRRNN
+1012 EMKSLRTLNLSGNS
-1026 LRGDVAAFC
+1026 LKGDVAAFC

-1051 TEIKEALPTHITSL
+1051 TELTGVLPAHITSL

-1072 GYSLSTFTL
+1072 GYSLSTFTQ

-1089 LADIQLGSLIAYDHK
+1089 LADIQLGSLIAYDHQ
-1104 NQNFEAHPS
+1104 NQNFEAHPT
-1113 LSIYTTDNNS
+1113 LRIYTTDNNS
-1123 YVGEMRYED
+1123 YVGEMIYSD
-1132 GAYRYYLSGTYTY
+1132 GAYRYSLSGTYNY
-1145 ASGTEFCIRSNG
+1145 ASGTEFCIRSSG

-1210 EGSGIN
+1210 EGGGIN

-1230 NDNADRKTVMA
+1230 NDNADRKSLMA

-1248 SLGDGASA
+1248 SMGEGTSTH
-1256 ANVLSVEDGALWLN
+1256 NVLSVEDGALWLD

-1285 KANDVKLAL
+1285 KANDVKLAM
-1294 SKQRYQLVTHN
+1294 SKLRYQLVTHN

-1326 KLLQL
+1326 KLLRL

-1336 VDQTMAADIDAQPV
+1336 VEQAMAADIDAQPV
-1350 GIAFEGQATGIDAV
+1350 GVAFEGQTTDIDV
-1364 TTDAKS
+1364 ITTDANS
-1370 REDVYSIDG
+1370 RDAVYSIDG
-1379 RKLNGVEREGIYIV
+1379 RKLNGVAGEGIYIV

>member
-1 MIKARYILTLFA
+1 

-56 YVVNANVSV
+56 YVVNANVNV
-65 KAVAKSSNWRFINWT
+65 KAVARSANWLFKNWT
-80 DAEGKVVSTS
+80 DADGKVVSTS
-90 NSFTHRKLNSAETL
+90 SSFTHRKLNSNETL

-132 YAVGVPYYTQAST
+132 YAVGVTYSYTAST

-159 TVISTNRT
+159 TVISTERT
-167 VSYTVTEND
+167 VRYTVTEND

-183 RYTPGSP
+183 RFTPGSP

-195 TKPKHKVFFRCDPA
+195 TKPKHKVYFKCDPA
-209 GLTGFNKTSGFS
+209 GLTGFYQSNGFS
-221 VSEGSPYSV
+221 VSEGNTFRV
-230 TVYSV
+230 EVYSV
-235 SDYEFKGWTWEGET
+235 SDYEFKGWTREGSSEIIGQYRT
-249 KVLETSYT
+249 FSGT
-257 WNVNM
+257 M
-262 GTRDAHLV
+262 GKEDVHLV

-295 TTTSMYRGETTLLPV
+295 TTTSMYRGETTLLPI

-320 LSFKLHLPKNLSV
+320 LSFKLHLPKNLTV

-343 TDAYTVQAAQEDSVL
+343 TDAYTVKAVQEDSVL

-368 VEHDGVVVRIPVSA
+368 MEHDGVVVRIPVSA
-382 QDALKDGIYT
+382 QEALKDSIYT
-392 VKFSDITGTTLED
+392 VRFSDIAGTTTAD
-405 AAINFTSRSGRL
+405 AVINFTSRSGRL

-437 NRAQLTNLSS
+437 NRAQFTNLSS

-460 STSTERNPMHIYAE
+460 STSTERNPMHSYAE

-508 GDYRLDP
+508 GDYRLNP

-547 GKEVFSVN
+547 GKEAFEAN
-555 LLTADSLALLSTLTE
+555 LQTADSLTLLSTLTE

-608 FRHISLENVQ
+608 FRHITLENVV

-646 PEAFTAIS
+646 PEAFAAIS
-654 SSEKVKVKWTASV
+654 SSEAVKVSWTASV
-667 AEGCTVRGYQLTGT
+667 AEGCTVRGYQLIGTGN
-681 DDLPA
+681 LPA

-701 HVSVEL
+701 HVNVEL
-707 NGVVAL
+707 NGIVIYT
-713 AYIYKVYVKPLLKS
+713 YIYKVYVKPLLKS
-727 LALSSPSNNAVLEYG
+727 LTLSSPSDKATLEYG

-748 SNLGQDAVGY
+748 SNLGQAAVGY

-767 EATEDGE
+767 EAES

-785 PSTTFVPVEGA
+785 PSTAFVPVEGV
-796 SYEWYATAHGECYE
+796 SYEWYATAYGECSE
-810 KVDSEHRTF
+810 TVESEHRTF
-819 SISKRSDLTV
+819 CIRKRSDLTV
-829 ESVTVPAEV
+829 ESVTAPVEV

-865 MLYEE
+865 ALYEV
-870 RADGKQYYGIK
+870 RPSGAVRVGTQ
-881 GIAHR
+881 AHYS
-886 GVLQPGESYTVTFT
+886 VLQPGDSYTVTFT
-900 VTSPGASV
+900 VTSPDASQSEV
-908 SGFRY
+908 SYF
-913 MVETDVY
+913 VETDIY
-920 AEETESDESNNSKF
+920 REETESDESNNIKS

-939 IVNRYIDAADYE
+939 LINRYIDAADYE
-951 ALKAIYAATNG
+951 ALKVLYQATNG
-962 GAWTSKTWRIGS
+962 GAWTNKTWRIGS
-974 NAVTSTRW
+974 NAVTSTGW

-988 EEGHVLAIDLQD
+988 EEGHVLAIELQN
-1000 NNLSGSLPTEGM
+1000 NNLRGNLPTEGM
-1012 QMKSLRTLNLRRNN
+1012 EMKSLRTLNLSGNSLN
-1026 LRGDVAAFC
+1026 GDVAAFC

-1051 TEIKEALPTHITSL
+1051 TELTGVLPAHITSL

-1072 GYSLSTFTL
+1072 GYSLSTFTQ

-1089 LADIQLGSLIAYDHK
+1089 LADIKLGSLIAYDHQ
-1104 NQNFEAHPS
+1104 NQNFEAHPT
-1113 LSIYTTDNNS
+1113 LRIYTTDNNS
-1123 YVGEMRYED
+1123 YVGEMIYSD
-1132 GAYRYYLSGTYTY
+1132 GAYRYSLSGTYNY
-1145 ASGTEFCIRSNG
+1145 ASGTEFCIRSSG

-1210 EGSGIN
+1210 QGGGIN

-1230 NDNADRKTVMA
+1230 NDNADRKSLMA

-1248 SLGDGASA
+1248 SMGEGASTH
-1256 ANVLSVEDGALWLN
+1256 NVLSVEDGALWLD

-1285 KANDVKLAL
+1285 RANDVKLAM

-1326 KLLQL
+1326 KLLRL

-1336 VDQTMAADIDAQPV
+1336 VEQAMAADIDAQPV
-1350 GIAFEGQATGIDAV
+1350 GVAFDGQTTDIDAI
-1364 TTDAKS
+1364 TTDADS
-1370 REDVYSIDG
+1370 RDAVYSIDG
-1379 RKLNGVEREGIYIV
+1379 RKLNGVAGEGIYIV

>member
-1 MIKARYILTLFA
+1 MIKSRYILTLFA

-30 PEPGARYKLTLKAQ
+30 PEPGARYKLTLKAL

-80 DAEGKVVSTS
+80 DAEGNVVSTS
-90 NSFTHRKLNSAETL
+90 SSFTHRKLNSAETL
-104 TANYEYQKTSL
+104 TANYEYQKTSR

-125 KTSEVKE
+125 GTSEVKE
-132 YAVGVPYYTQAST
+132 YAVGVTFSTQAST
-145 YSDYTFVNWTTSDG
+145 YTDYTFVNWTTSDG
-159 TVISTNRT
+159 TVISTNRA
-167 VSYTVTEND
+167 VSYTFTEND

-195 TKPKHKVFFRCDPA
+195 TKPKHKVFFKCAPA

-235 SDYEFKGWTWEGET
+235 NNYEFKGWTWEGET

-320 LSFKLHLPKNLSV
+320 LSFKLHLPKNLKV
-333 DVANIQKTLR
+333 DVAGIQKTLR

-358 SVSLEGGTQI
+358 SVSLAGGTQI

-460 STSTERNPMHIYAE
+460 LTSTERNPMHIYAE

-547 GKEVFSVN
+547 GKEAFSVN
-555 LLTADSLALLSTLTE
+555 LQTADSLALLSTLTE

-584 AQKPVTLQFNTA
+584 VQNPVTLQFNAA
-596 ANSADMQ
+596 ANSADLQ
-603 KVTDF
+603 KVTAF
-608 FRHISLENVQ
+608 FSHISLENVV

-654 SSEKVKVKWTASV
+654 SSEAVKVKWTASV

-681 DDLPA
+681 GDLPD

-713 AYIYKVYVKPLLKS
+713 AYIYKVYPL
-727 LALSSPSNNAVLEYG
+727 
-742 QVTLSC
+742 
-748 SNLGQDAVGY
+748 
-758 TFHYRRTDA
+758 A
-767 EATEDGE
+767 E
-774 AEEWKEVKTTS
+774 
-785 PSTTFVPVEGA
+785 
-796 SYEWYATAHGECYE
+796 
-810 KVDSEHRTF
+810 
-819 SISKRSDLTV
+819 
-829 ESVTVPAEV
+829 
-838 KANTTFQITAVV
+838 
-850 RNIGKGATRSSAWTD
+850 
-865 MLYEE
+865 
-870 RADGKQYYGIK
+870 
-881 GIAHR
+881 
-886 GVLQPGESYTVTFT
+886 
-900 VTSPGASV
+900 
-908 SGFRY
+908 
-913 MVETDVY
+913 
-920 AEETESDESNNSKF
+920 
-934 TDPIA
+934 
-939 IVNRYIDAADYE
+939 
-951 ALKAIYAATNG
+951 
-962 GAWTSKTWRIGS
+962 
-974 NAVTSTRW
+974 
-982 PGVTFD
+982 
-988 EEGHVLAIDLQD
+988 
-1000 NNLSGSLPTEGM
+1000 
-1012 QMKSLRTLNLRRNN
+1012 
-1026 LRGDVAAFC
+1026 
-1035 KLLPALE
+1035 
-1042 TLNLGYNLF
+1042 
-1051 TEIKEALPTHITSL
+1051 
-1065 NLQNQRE
+1065 
-1072 GYSLSTFTL
+1072 
-1081 QEWAMGDK
+1081 
-1089 LADIQLGSLIAYDHK
+1089 LI
-1104 NQNFEAHPS
+1104 
-1113 LSIYTTDNNS
+1113 
-1123 YVGEMRYED
+1123 
-1132 GAYRYYLSGTYTY
+1132 
-1145 ASGTEFCIRSNG
+1145 
-1157 GVAQNNRL
+1157 
-1165 RAKLTWTKGDVNADA
+1165 
-1180 SVDVLDAQQTLN
+1180 
-1192 YIMGTQN
+1192 
-1199 GNFNYPAADTY
+1199 
-1210 EGSGIN
+1210 
-1216 VQDVVATINIFIGS
+1216 
-1230 NDNADRKTVMA
+1230 
-1241 AQRRWTE
+1241 
-1248 SLGDGASA
+1248 
-1256 ANVLSVEDGALWLN
+1256 
-1270 ASDQVAALDI
+1270 
-1280 TLAGV
+1280 
-1285 KANDVKLAL
+1285 
-1294 SKQRYQLVTHN
+1294 
-1305 TANGVRVVII
+1305 
-1315 STTGDIISGRT
+1315 
-1326 KLLQL
+1326 
-1331 AKPAR
+1331 
-1336 VDQTMAADIDAQPV
+1336 
-1350 GIAFEGQATGIDAV
+1350 
-1364 TTDAKS
+1364 
-1370 REDVYSIDG
+1370 
-1379 RKLNGVEREGIYIV
+1379 
-1393 NGKKKAINRHQ
+1393 
-1404 LK
+1404 

>member
-1 MIKARYILTLFA
+1 M
-13 MLLSMVARGQD
+13 
-24 FNPDSP
+24 
-30 PEPGARYKLTLKAQ
+30 
-44 PAEAAT
+44 
-50 VSGGGL
+50 
-56 YVVNANVSV
+56 
-65 KAVAKSSNWRFINWT
+65 
-80 DAEGKVVSTS
+80 STS
-90 NSFTHRKLNSAETL
+90 SSFTHRKLNSAETL
-104 TANYEYQKTSL
+104 TANYEYQKTSR

-132 YAVGVPYYTQAST
+132 YVVGVTYSYTAST

-159 TVISTNRT
+159 TVISTERT
-167 VSYTVTEND
+167 VRYTVTEND

-183 RYTPGSP
+183 RFTPGSP

-195 TKPKHKVFFRCDPA
+195 TKPKYKVYFKCDPA
-209 GLTGFNKTSGFS
+209 GLTGFYQSNGFS
-221 VSEGSPYSV
+221 VSEGNTFRV
-230 TVYSV
+230 EVYSV
-235 SDYEFKGWTWEGET
+235 SDYEFKGWTCEGSSEIIGQYRT
-249 KVLETSYT
+249 YSGT
-257 WNVNM
+257 M
-262 GTRDAHLV
+262 GKEDVHLV

-295 TTTSMYRGETTLLPV
+295 TTTSMYRGETTLLPI

-320 LSFKLHLPKNLSV
+320 LSFKLHLPKNLKV
-333 DVANIQKTLR
+333 DVAGIQKTLR
-343 TDAYTVQAAQEDSVL
+343 TEAYTVQAALEDSVL

-382 QDALKDGIYT
+382 QDALKDSVYT
-392 VKFSDITGTTLED
+392 VKFSDIAGTTLED

-437 NRAQLTNLSS
+437 NRAQFTNLSS

-460 STSTERNPMHIYAE
+460 ATSTERNPMHSYAE

-515 TVNSA
+515 TANSA
-520 RAFKSMHEMFELLS
+520 RAFKSMHEMLSLLS
-534 QCKPEGTINVKTG
+534 QCTPDGTINVKTG
-547 GKEVFSVN
+547 GKEAFDAN
-555 LLTADSLALLSTLTE
+555 LQTADSLALLSTLTE
-570 KLGTTGVVMAFKNE
+570 KLGKAGVVMAFKNE
-584 AQKPVTLQFNTA
+584 AQNPVTLRFNVA

-608 FRHISLENVQ
+608 FRHISLDNVV

-631 GRYSEQTICSGTSTQ
+631 DRFSAQTICSGTSTQ

-681 DDLPA
+681 GNLPA

-707 NGVVAL
+707 DGVAMYT
-713 AYIYKVYVKPLLKS
+713 YIYKVYVKPLLKS
-727 LALSSPSNNAVLEYG
+727 LALSSPSDNAVLEYG

-748 SNLGQDAVGY
+748 SNLGQAAVGY

-767 EATEDGE
+767 EAEN

-785 PSTTFVPVEGA
+785 PSTAFVPVEGV
-796 SYEWYATAHGECYE
+796 SYEWYATAHGECSE
-810 KVDSEHRTF
+810 TVESEHRTF
-819 SISKRSDLTV
+819 SIRKRSDLTV

-838 KANTTFQITAVV
+838 KANTTFQVTAVV
-850 RNIGKGATRSSAWTD
+850 RNIGKGATRNSNWQD
-865 MLYEE
+865 IICEE
-870 RADGKQYYGIK
+870 QANGSYREIK
-881 GIAHR
+881 RISHN
-886 GVLQPGESYTVTFT
+886 GVLQPGDSYTVTFT
-900 VTSPGASV
+900 VTSPDATLSEV
-908 SGFRY
+908 SY
-913 MVETDVY
+913 LVHTDSWNQ
-920 AEETESDESNNSKF
+920 ETESDENNNVEISTPVSIIK
-934 TDPIA
+934 
-939 IVNRYIDAADYE
+939 RYIDADDYE
-951 ALKAIYAATNG
+951 ALKVLYQATNG
-962 GAWTSKTWRIGS
+962 GAWTNKTWRIGS
-974 NAVTSTRW
+974 NAVTSTGW

-988 EEGHVLAIDLQD
+988 EEGHVLAIDLQN
-1000 NNLSGSLPTEGM
+1000 NNLRGSLPTAGM
-1012 QMKSLRTLNLRRNN
+1012 EMKSLRTLNLSGNS
-1026 LRGDVAAFC
+1026 LSGDVAAFC

-1051 TEIKEALPTHITSL
+1051 TELSGVLPAHITSL

-1089 LADIQLGSLIAYDHK
+1089 QADIQLGSLIAYDHQ
-1104 NQNFEAHPS
+1104 NQNFEGHPA
-1113 LSIYTTDNNS
+1113 LRIYTADNNS
-1123 YVGEMRYED
+1123 YVGEMRYAD
-1132 GAYRYYLSGTYTY
+1132 GAYRYYLSGTYNY

-1165 RAKLTWTKGDVNADA
+1165 RAKLTWTNGDVNADA
-1180 SVDVLDAQQTLN
+1180 AVDVLDAQQTLN
-1192 YIMGTQN
+1192 YIMATQN

-1210 EGSGIN
+1210 EGGGIN

-1230 NDNADRKTVMA
+1230 NDNADQKSLMA

-1248 SLGDGASA
+1248 SLGEDAST
-1256 ANVLSVEDGALWLN
+1256 ANVLSVEDGALWLD

-1285 KANDVKLAL
+1285 KANDVKLAM

-1305 TANGVRVVII
+1305 TSNGVRVVII
-1315 STTGDIISGRT
+1315 STTGDILSGRT
-1326 KLLQL
+1326 KLLRL
-1331 AKPAR
+1331 AKQAR
-1336 VDQTMAADIDAQPV
+1336 VEQAMAADIDAQPV
-1350 GIAFEGQATGIDAV
+1350 GVAFEGQ
-1364 TTDAKS
+1364 TTDIDTITTDVDS
-1370 REDVYSIDG
+1370 REAVYSLDG
-1379 RKLNGVEREGIYIV
+1379 RKLNGVAREGVYIV

>member
-80 DAEGKVVSTS
+80 DAKGNEVSTS
-90 NSFTHRKLNSAETL
+90 SSFTHRKLNSNDTL
-104 TANYEYQKTSL
+104 TANYEYQKTSR

-132 YAVGVPYYTQAST
+132 YVVGVTYLYTAST

-159 TVISTNRT
+159 TVISTNCEVR
-167 VSYTVTEND
+167 YTVTEND

-209 GLTGFNKTSGFS
+209 GLAGFNKTNGFS

-276 PSSPSEPSTDTKQR
+276 PSSPSEPSADTKQR

-295 TTTSMYRGETTLLPV
+295 TTTSMYRGETTLLPI

-320 LSFKLHLPKNLSV
+320 LSFKLHLPKNLKV
-333 DVANIQKTLR
+333 DVAGIQKTLR
-343 TDAYTVQAAQEDSVL
+343 TEAYTVQAALEDSVL
-358 SVSLEGGTQI
+358 SVSLAGGTQI

-382 QDALKDGIYT
+382 QDALKDSVYT
-392 VKFSDITGTTLED
+392 VKFSDIAGTTTAD

-460 STSTERNPMHIYAE
+460 TTSTERNPMHSYAE

-502 NTWSAS
+502 NTWTAS

-520 RAFKSMHEMFELLS
+520 RAFKSMHEMLSLLS

-547 GKEVFSVN
+547 GKEAFGVN
-555 LLTADSLALLSTLTE
+555 LQAADSLALLSTLTE

-584 AQKPVTLQFNTA
+584 AQNPVTLQFNTA

-608 FRHISLENVQ
+608 FRHISLENVV

-631 GRYSEQTICSGTSTQ
+631 DRFSEQTICSGTNTQ

-654 SSEKVKVKWTASV
+654 SSEAVQVKWTASV

-681 DDLPA
+681 GNLPA
-686 MTLTNEGSKT
+686 MTLTNEGSNT

-701 HVSVEL
+701 HVNVEL
-707 NGVVAL
+707 NGVVMYT
-713 AYIYKVYVKPLLKS
+713 YIY
-727 LALSSPSNNAVLEYG
+727 
-742 QVTLSC
+742 
-748 SNLGQDAVGY
+748 
-758 TFHYRRTDA
+758 
-767 EATEDGE
+767 
-774 AEEWKEVKTTS
+774 
-785 PSTTFVPVEGA
+785 
-796 SYEWYATAHGECYE
+796 
-810 KVDSEHRTF
+810 
-819 SISKRSDLTV
+819 
-829 ESVTVPAEV
+829 
-838 KANTTFQITAVV
+838 
-850 RNIGKGATRSSAWTD
+850 
-865 MLYEE
+865 
-870 RADGKQYYGIK
+870 
-881 GIAHR
+881 
-886 GVLQPGESYTVTFT
+886 
-900 VTSPGASV
+900 
-908 SGFRY
+908 
-913 MVETDVY
+913 
-920 AEETESDESNNSKF
+920 
-934 TDPIA
+934 
-939 IVNRYIDAADYE
+939 
-951 ALKAIYAATNG
+951 
-962 GAWTSKTWRIGS
+962 
-974 NAVTSTRW
+974 
-982 PGVTFD
+982 
-988 EEGHVLAIDLQD
+988 
-1000 NNLSGSLPTEGM
+1000 
-1012 QMKSLRTLNLRRNN
+1012 
-1026 LRGDVAAFC
+1026 
-1035 KLLPALE
+1035 
-1042 TLNLGYNLF
+1042 
-1051 TEIKEALPTHITSL
+1051 
-1065 NLQNQRE
+1065 
-1072 GYSLSTFTL
+1072 
-1081 QEWAMGDK
+1081 
-1089 LADIQLGSLIAYDHK
+1089 
-1104 NQNFEAHPS
+1104 
-1113 LSIYTTDNNS
+1113 
-1123 YVGEMRYED
+1123 
-1132 GAYRYYLSGTYTY
+1132 
-1145 ASGTEFCIRSNG
+1145 IRC
-1157 GVAQNNRL
+1157 
-1165 RAKLTWTKGDVNADA
+1165 
-1180 SVDVLDAQQTLN
+1180 
-1192 YIMGTQN
+1192 M
-1199 GNFNYPAADTY
+1199 
-1210 EGSGIN
+1210 
-1216 VQDVVATINIFIGS
+1216 
-1230 NDNADRKTVMA
+1230 
-1241 AQRRWTE
+1241 
-1248 SLGDGASA
+1248 
-1256 ANVLSVEDGALWLN
+1256 
-1270 ASDQVAALDI
+1270 
-1280 TLAGV
+1280 
-1285 KANDVKLAL
+1285 
-1294 SKQRYQLVTHN
+1294 
-1305 TANGVRVVII
+1305 
-1315 STTGDIISGRT
+1315 
-1326 KLLQL
+1326 
-1331 AKPAR
+1331 
-1336 VDQTMAADIDAQPV
+1336 
-1350 GIAFEGQATGIDAV
+1350 
-1364 TTDAKS
+1364 
-1370 REDVYSIDG
+1370 
-1379 RKLNGVEREGIYIV
+1379 
-1393 NGKKKAINRHQ
+1393 
-1404 LK
+1404 

>member
-1 MIKARYILTLFA
+1 MIKSRYILTLFA

-30 PEPGARYKLTLKAQ
+30 PEPGARYKLTLKAE

-65 KAVAKSSNWRFINWT
+65 KAVARSSNWRFKNWT
-80 DAEGKVVSTS
+80 DAEGKEVSAKS
-90 NSFTHRKLNSAETL
+90 SFTHRKLNSNETL
-104 TANYEYQKTSL
+104 TANYEYQKTSR

-125 KTSEVKE
+125 RTSEVKE
-132 YAVGVPYYTQAST
+132 YAVGVTYPYTAST

-167 VSYTVTEND
+167 VSYTFTEND

-235 SDYEFKGWTWEGET
+235 NNYEFKGWTWEGET
-249 KVLETSYT
+249 KILETSYT

-343 TDAYTVQAAQEDSVL
+343 TDAYTVQAVQEDSVL

-382 QDALKDGIYT
+382 QEALKDGIYT
-392 VKFSDITGTTLED
+392 VKFSDIAGTTTAD

-520 RAFKSMHEMFELLS
+520 RAFKSMHEMLSLLS

-555 LLTADSLALLSTLTE
+555 LQTADSLALLSTLTE
-570 KLGTTGVVMAFKNE
+570 KLSTTGVVMAFKNE
-584 AQKPVTLQFNTA
+584 AQNPVTLQFNAA
-596 ANSADMQ
+596 ANSADLQ
-603 KVTDF
+603 KVTAF
-608 FRHISLENVQ
+608 FRHISLENVV

-631 GRYSEQTICSGTSTQ
+631 DRYSEQTICSGTSTQ

-681 DDLPA
+681 GDLPD
-686 MTLTNEGSKT
+686 MKLTNEGSKT

-727 LALSSPSNNAVLEYG
+727 LALSSPSNNATLEYG

-748 SNLGQDAVGY
+748 SNLGQAAKGY

-767 EATEDGE
+767 EAEG

-810 KVDSEHRTF
+810 TVDSEHRTF
-819 SISKRSDLTV
+819 SIRKRSDLTV

-838 KANTTFQITAVV
+838 KANTAFQITAVV
-850 RNIGKGATRSSAWTD
+850 RNIGKGATRSSGWTD
-865 MLYEE
+865 ALYEKRPGGAVRVGE
-870 RADGKQYYGIK
+870 RT
-881 GIAHR
+881 HN
-886 GVLQPGESYTVTFT
+886 GVLQPNDSYTVTFNI
-900 VTSPGASV
+900 TSPDATQNEVGYFV
-908 SGFRY
+908 Q
-913 MVETDVY
+913 TDLY
-920 AEETESDESNNSKF
+920 GSETESDESNNIMS

-951 ALKAIYAATNG
+951 ALKVLYQATNG

-974 NAVTSTRW
+974 NAVTSTGW

-1012 QMKSLRTLNLRRNN
+1012 EMKSLRTLNLSGNS
-1026 LRGDVAAFC
+1026 LSGDVAAFC

-1042 TLNLGYNLF
+1042 TLNLGNNLF
-1051 TEIKEALPTHITSL
+1051 TELTDVLPAHITSL
-1065 NLQNQRE
+1065 NLQNQCER
-1072 GYSLSTFTL
+1072 YSLSTFPL

-1089 LADIQLGSLIAYDHK
+1089 LADIKLGSLIAYDHQ

-1113 LSIYTTDNNS
+1113 LRIYTTDNNS
-1123 YVGEMRYED
+1123 YVGEMRYSD
-1132 GAYRYYLSGTYTY
+1132 GAYRYYLSGTFTY

-1248 SLGDGASA
+1248 SLGEEASA

-1350 GIAFEGQATGIDAV
+1350 GIAFEGQATDIDAV
-1364 TTDAKS
+1364 TTDAES

>member
-1 MIKARYILTLFA
+1 

-56 YVVNANVSV
+56 YAVNANVSV
-65 KAVAKSSNWRFINWT
+65 KAVARNANWRFKNWT

-90 NSFTHRKLNSAETL
+90 SSFTHQKLNSAETL
-104 TANYEYQKTSL
+104 TANYEYQKTSR
-115 LTIAYDPSSI
+115 LTVAYDPSSI

-132 YAVGVPYYTQAST
+132 YVVGVTYSYTAST
-145 YSDYTFVNWTTSDG
+145 YTDYTFVNWTTSDG
-159 TVISTNRT
+159 TVISTERT
-167 VSYTVTEND
+167 VRYTVTEND

-183 RYTPGSP
+183 RFTPGSP

-195 TKPKHKVFFRCDPA
+195 TKPKHKVYFKCDPA
-209 GLTGFNKTSGFS
+209 GLAGFYQSNGFS
-221 VSEGSPYSV
+221 VSEGNTFRV
-230 TVYSV
+230 EVYSV
-235 SDYEFKGWTWEGET
+235 SDYEFKGWTREGSSEIIGQYRT
-249 KVLETSYT
+249 YSGT
-257 WNVNM
+257 M
-262 GTRDAHLV
+262 GKEDVHLV

-295 TTTSMYRGETTLLPV
+295 TTTSMYRGETTLLPI

-320 LSFKLHLPKNLSV
+320 LSFKLHLPKNLKV
-333 DVANIQKTLR
+333 DVAGIQKTLR
-343 TDAYTVQAAQEDSVL
+343 TEAYTVQAALEDSVL
-358 SVSLEGGTQI
+358 SVSLAGGTQI

-382 QDALKDGIYT
+382 QEALKDSVYT
-392 VKFSDITGTTLED
+392 VKFSDIAGTTTAD
-405 AAINFTSRSGRL
+405 AVINFTHRSGRL

-437 NRAQLTNLSS
+437 NRAQFTNLSS

-460 STSTERNPMHIYAE
+460 ATSTERNPMHSYAE

-515 TVNSA
+515 TANSA
-520 RAFKSMHEMFELLS
+520 RAFKSMHEMLSLLS
-534 QCKPEGTINVKTG
+534 QCTPEGTINVKTG
-547 GKEVFSVN
+547 GKEAFDAN
-555 LLTADSLALLSTLTE
+555 LQSADSLALLSTLTE
-570 KLGTTGVVMAFKNE
+570 KLGKAGVVMVFKNE
-584 AQKPVTLQFNTA
+584 APKPVTLRFNTA
-596 ANSADMQ
+596 ANSLDMQ

-608 FRHISLENVQ
+608 FRHISLENVV

-631 GRYSEQTICSGTSTQ
+631 GRFSEQTICSGTSTQ

-654 SSEKVKVKWTASV
+654 SSEAVQVKWTASV

-681 DDLPA
+681 GNLPA

-707 NGVVAL
+707 DGVAMYT
-713 AYIYKVYVKPLLKS
+713 YIYKVYVKPLLKS
-727 LALSSPSNNAVLEYG
+727 LALSSPSDNAVLEYG

-748 SNLGQDAVGY
+748 SNLGQAAVGY

-767 EATEDGE
+767 EAEN

-785 PSTTFVPVEGA
+785 PSTAFVPVEGV
-796 SYEWYATAHGECYE
+796 SYEWYATAHGECSE
-810 KVDSEHRTF
+810 TVESEHRTF
-819 SISKRSDLTV
+819 SIRKRSDLTV

-838 KANTTFQITAVV
+838 KANTTFQVTAVV
-850 RNIGKGATRSSAWTD
+850 RNIGKGATRNSNWQD
-865 MLYEE
+865 IICEE
-870 RADGKQYYGIK
+870 QANGSYREIK
-881 GIAHR
+881 RISHN
-886 GVLQPGESYTVTFT
+886 GVLQPGDSYTVTFT
-900 VTSPGASV
+900 VTSPDATLSEV
-908 SGFRY
+908 SY
-913 MVETDVY
+913 LVHTDSWNQ
-920 AEETESDESNNSKF
+920 ETESDENNNVEISTPVSIIK
-934 TDPIA
+934 
-939 IVNRYIDAADYE
+939 RYIDADDYE
-951 ALKAIYAATNG
+951 ALKVLYQATNG
-962 GAWTSKTWRIGS
+962 GAWTNKTWRIGS
-974 NAVTSTRW
+974 NAVTSTGW

-988 EEGHVLAIDLQD
+988 EEGHVLAIDLQN
-1000 NNLSGSLPTEGM
+1000 NNLRGSLPTAGM
-1012 QMKSLRTLNLRRNN
+1012 EMKSLRTLNLSGNS
-1026 LRGDVAAFC
+1026 LSGDVAAFC

-1051 TEIKEALPTHITSL
+1051 TELSGVLPAHITSL

-1089 LADIQLGSLIAYDHK
+1089 QADIQLGSLIAYDHQ
-1104 NQNFEAHPS
+1104 NQNFEGHPA
-1113 LSIYTTDNNS
+1113 LRIYTADNNS
-1123 YVGEMRYED
+1123 YVGEMRYTD
-1132 GAYRYYLSGTYTY
+1132 GAYRYYLSGTYNY
-1145 ASGTEFCIRSNG
+1145 ASGTEFCIRSYE

-1192 YIMGTQN
+1192 YIMATQN

-1210 EGSGIN
+1210 EGGGIN

-1230 NDNADRKTVMA
+1230 NDNADQKSLMA

-1248 SLGDGASA
+1248 SLGEDAST
-1256 ANVLSVEDGALWLN
+1256 ANVLSVEDGALWID

-1285 KANDVKLAL
+1285 KANDVKLAM

-1315 STTGDIISGRT
+1315 STTGDIISGHT
-1326 KLLQL
+1326 KLLRL

-1336 VDQTMAADIDAQPV
+1336 VDQAMAADIDAQPV
-1350 GIAFEGQATGIDAV
+1350 GVAFEGQTTDIDAV
-1364 TTDAKS
+1364 TADAES
-1370 REDVYSIDG
+1370 REDVYTIDG
-1379 RKLNGVEREGIYIV
+1379 RKLNRVAREGVYIV

>member
-30 PEPGARYKLTLKAQ
+30 PEPGARYKLTLKAK
-44 PAEAAT
+44 PEEAAEAVT

-65 KAVAKSSNWRFINWT
+65 KAEANSSNWRFINWT
-80 DAEGKVVSTS
+80 DAEGKVVSTKS
-90 NSFTHRKLNSAETL
+90 SFTHQKLNSNETL
-104 TANYEYQKTSL
+104 TANYEYQKTSR

-132 YAVGVPYYTQAST
+132 YVVGVTYSYTAST

-159 TVISTNRT
+159 TVISTERA
-167 VSYTVTEND
+167 VRYTVTEND

-209 GLTGFNKTSGFS
+209 GLVGFNQNNGFS
-221 VSEGSPYSV
+221 VSEGKTFSV
-230 TVYSV
+230 TVYDAGS
-235 SDYEFKGWTWEGET
+235 YEFKGWTREGSSEIIGQYRT
-249 KVLETSYT
+249 FNGT
-257 WNVNM
+257 M
-262 GTRDAHLV
+262 GKEDVHLV

-295 TTTSMYRGETTLLPV
+295 TTTSMYRGETTFLPV

-320 LSFKLHLPKNLSV
+320 LSFKLHLPKNLKV
-333 DVANIQKTLR
+333 DVAGIKKTLR
-343 TDAYTVQAAQEDSVL
+343 TDAYTVQAALEDSVL

-368 VEHDGVVVRIPVSA
+368 GEHDGVVVHIPVSA
-382 QDALKDGIYT
+382 LDALKDGIYT
-392 VKFSDITGTTLED
+392 VRFSDITGTTLED

-520 RAFKSMHEMFELLS
+520 RAFKSMHEMLELLS
-534 QCKPEGTINVKTG
+534 QCKPEGTINIKTG
-547 GKEVFSVN
+547 GKEVFEAN
-555 LLTADSLALLSTLTE
+555 LQTADSLALLSTLTE
-570 KLGTTGVVMAFKNE
+570 KLGTTGVVMAFRNE
-584 AQKPVTLQFNTA
+584 AAKPVTLQFNAA
-596 ANSADMQ
+596 ANSADLQ
-603 KVTDF
+603 KVTAF
-608 FRHISLENVQ
+608 FSHISLENVV

-631 GRYSEQTICSGTSTQ
+631 GHFSEQTICSGTSTQ
-646 PEAFTAIS
+646 PEPFTAIS
-654 SSEKVKVKWTASV
+654 SSEAVKVKWRASV

-681 DDLPA
+681 GNLPD
-686 MTLTNEGSKT
+686 MKLTNEGSKT

-727 LALSSPSNNAVLEYG
+727 LSLSSPSNNAVLEYG

-748 SNLGQDAVGY
+748 SNLGQAAVGY

-767 EATEDGE
+767 EAEG
-774 AEEWKEVKTTS
+774 AEEWKEVRTTS
-785 PSTTFVPVEGA
+785 PSTAFVPVEGA

-810 KVDSEHRTF
+810 TVDSEHRTF

-838 KANTTFQITAVV
+838 KANTTFQVTAVV

-865 MLYEE
+865 IICEE
-870 RADGKQYYGIK
+870 RADGSYYYIYGIT
-881 GIAHR
+881 HN
-886 GVLQPGESYTVTFT
+886 GVLQPGDSYTVTFN
-900 VTSPGASV
+900 VTRPDATLSEV
-908 SGFRY
+908 SY
-913 MVETDVY
+913 YVKTDNSNN
-920 AEETESDESNNSKF
+920 ETESDEKNNGKF
-934 TDPIA
+934 SAPVSI
-939 IVNRYIDAADYE
+939 INRYIDAADYE

-962 GAWTSKTWRIGS
+962 GAWTRKTWRIGS
-974 NAVTSTRW
+974 NAVSTTGW

-988 EEGHVLAIDLQD
+988 EEGHVLAIDLQN
-1000 NNLSGSLPTEGM
+1000 NNLTGSLPTEGM
-1012 QMKSLRTLNLRRNN
+1012 QMKSLRTLNLSGNS
-1026 LRGDVAAFC
+1026 LSGDVAAFC

-1042 TLNLGYNLF
+1042 TLNLGNNLF
-1051 TEIKEALPTHITSL
+1051 TELKGVLPAHITSL

-1072 GYSLSTFTL
+1072 RYSLSTFPL

-1089 LADIQLGSLIAYDHK
+1089 QADIQLGTLIAYDHQ
-1104 NQNFEAHPS
+1104 NQNFEAHPT
-1113 LSIYTTDNNS
+1113 LRIYTADNNS
-1123 YVGEMRYED
+1123 YVGEMRYSD
-1132 GAYRYYLSGTYTY
+1132 GAYRYYLSGTYNY
-1145 ASGTEFCIRSNG
+1145 ASGTEFCIRSND

-1210 EGSGIN
+1210 ESSGIN

-1230 NDNADRKTVMA
+1230 NDNASQKSLKA

-1248 SLGDGASA
+1248 SLGEDASA

-1294 SKQRYQLVTHN
+1294 SKQRYQLVTRN

-1350 GIAFEGQATGIDAV
+1350 GIAFDGQATDIDAV
-1364 TTDAKS
+1364 TTGAEG

-1379 RKLNGVEREGIYIV
+1379 RKLNGVTGEGIYIV

-1404 LK
+1404 KK

>member
-1 MIKARYILTLFA
+1 

-30 PEPGARYKLTLKAQ
+30 PEPGARYKLTVKAQ

-56 YVVNANVSV
+56 YAVNANVSV
-65 KAVAKSSNWRFINWT
+65 KAVARNANWRFLNWT

-90 NSFTHRKLNSAETL
+90 SSFTHRKLNSAETL
-104 TANYEYQKTSL
+104 TANYEYQKTSR

-125 KTSEVKE
+125 RTSEVKE
-132 YAVGVPYYTQAST
+132 YVVGVTYSYTAST

-159 TVISTNRT
+159 TVISTNRA

-183 RYTPGSP
+183 RFTPGSP

-195 TKPKHKVFFRCDPA
+195 TKPKHKVYFRCDPA
-209 GLTGFNKTSGFS
+209 GLAGFNKTSGFS
-221 VSEGSPYSV
+221 VSEGSAYSV

-249 KVLETSYT
+249 KILETSRT

-295 TTTSMYRGETTLLPV
+295 TTTSMYRGETTLLPI

-320 LSFKLHLPKNLSV
+320 LSFKLHLPKNLTV

-382 QDALKDGIYT
+382 QEALKDSVYT
-392 VKFSDITGTTLED
+392 VKFSDIVGTTTAD
-405 AAINFTSRSGRL
+405 AVINFTSRSGRL

-460 STSTERNPMHIYAE
+460 TTSTERNPMHSYAE

-515 TVNSA
+515 TANSA
-520 RAFKSMHEMFELLS
+520 RAFKSMHEMLSLLS
-534 QCKPEGTINVKTG
+534 QCTPDGTINVKTG
-547 GKEVFSVN
+547 GKEAFDAN
-555 LLTADSLALLSTLTE
+555 LQTADSLALLSTLTE
-570 KLGTTGVVMAFKNE
+570 KLGKAGVVMAFKNE
-584 AQKPVTLQFNTA
+584 AQKPVTLRFNVA
-596 ANSADMQ
+596 ANSIDMQ
-603 KVTDF
+603 KATDF
-608 FRHISLENVQ
+608 FRHISLDNVV

-631 GRYSEQTICSGTSTQ
+631 DRFSAQTICSGASTQ
-646 PEAFTAIS
+646 PEAFAAIS
-654 SSEKVKVKWTASV
+654 SSEKVKVKWTATV
-667 AEGCTVRGYQLTGT
+667 AEGCTVRGYQLTGNGN
-681 DDLPA
+681 LPT

-707 NGVVAL
+707 DGVAMYT
-713 AYIYKVYVKPLLKS
+713 YIYKVYVKPLLKS
-727 LALSSPSNNAVLEYG
+727 LALSSPSDKATLEYG

-748 SNLGQDAVGY
+748 SNLGQAAVGY
-758 TFHYRRTDA
+758 TFSYRRTDA
-767 EATEDGE
+767 EAEN

-785 PSTTFVPVEGA
+785 PSTAFVPVEGA
-796 SYEWYATAHGECYE
+796 SYEWYATAHGECNE
-810 KVDSEHRTF
+810 TVESAHRTF
-819 SISKRSDLTV
+819 SIRKRSDLTV
-829 ESVTVPAEV
+829 ESVTAPAEV

-850 RNIGKGATRSSAWTD
+850 RNIGKGATRSSNWQD
-865 MLYEE
+865 IICEE
-870 RADGKQYYGIK
+870 QADGSYREIK
-881 GIAHR
+881 RISHN
-886 GVLQPGESYTVTFT
+886 GVLQPGDSYTVTFT
-900 VTSPGASV
+900 VTSPDATLSEV
-908 SGFRY
+908 SY
-913 MVETDVY
+913 LVETDSWN
-920 AEETESDESNNSKF
+920 EETESNESNNIKVS
-934 TDPIA
+934 DPIS
-939 IVNRYIDAADYE
+939 IIKRYIDAADYE
-951 ALKAIYAATNG
+951 ALKVLYQATNG
-962 GAWTSKTWRIGS
+962 GAWTNKTWRIGS
-974 NAVTSTRW
+974 NAVTSTGW

-988 EEGHVLAIDLQD
+988 EEGHVLAIDLHN
-1000 NNLSGSLPTEGM
+1000 NNLRGTLPTEGM
-1012 QMKSLRTLNLRRNN
+1012 EMKSLRTLNLSGNSLN
-1026 LRGDVAAFC
+1026 GDVAAFC

-1051 TEIKEALPTHITSL
+1051 TELKGVLPAHITSL
-1065 NLQNQRE
+1065 NLQSQRE

-1089 LADIQLGSLIAYDHK
+1089 HADIQLGTLIAYDHK
-1104 NQNFEAHPS
+1104 NQNFEAHPT
-1113 LSIYTTDNNS
+1113 LRIYTTANNS
-1123 YVGEMRYED
+1123 YVGEMRYAD
-1132 GAYRYYLSGTYTY
+1132 GAYRYYLSGTYNY
-1145 ASGTEFCIRSNG
+1145 ASGTEFCIRSYE

-1210 EGSGIN
+1210 EGGGIN

-1230 NDNADRKTVMA
+1230 NDNADQKSLMA

-1248 SLGDGASA
+1248 SMGEDAST
-1256 ANVLSVEDGALWLN
+1256 ANVLSVEDDALWLD
-1270 ASDQVAALDI
+1270 ATDQVAALDI

-1285 KANDVKLAL
+1285 KSNDVKLAL

-1315 STTGDIISGRT
+1315 STTGDIICGRT
-1326 KLLQL
+1326 KLLRL

-1336 VDQTMAADIDAQPV
+1336 VYQAMAADIDAQPV
-1350 GIAFEGQATGIDAV
+1350 GVAFEGQTTDIDAI
-1364 TTDAKS
+1364 TTDVDS
-1370 REDVYSIDG
+1370 REAVYSLDG
-1379 RKLNGVEREGIYIV
+1379 RKLNGVAREGVYIV

>member
-1 MIKARYILTLFA
+1 MIKSRYILTLLA

-56 YVVNANVSV
+56 YAVNANVNV
-65 KAVAKSSNWRFINWT
+65 KAVANSSNWRFKNWT

-90 NSFTHRKLNSAETL
+90 STFTHRKLNSAETL
-104 TANYEYQKTSL
+104 TANYEYLQTSR

-132 YAVGVPYYTQAST
+132 YAVGVTYSYTAST

-159 TVISTNRT
+159 TVISTERT
-167 VSYTVTEND
+167 VRYTVTEND

-183 RYTPGSP
+183 RFTPGSP

-195 TKPKHKVFFRCDPA
+195 TKPKHKVYFRCDPA
-209 GLTGFNKTSGFS
+209 GLAGFNKTSGFS

-249 KVLETSYT
+249 KILETSHT

-262 GTRDAHLV
+262 GTRDAYLV

-295 TTTSMYRGETTLLPV
+295 TTTSMYRGETTLLPI

-320 LSFKLHLPKNLSV
+320 LSFKLHLPKNLMV
-333 DVANIQKTLR
+333 DVAGIQKTLR

-382 QDALKDGIYT
+382 QEALKDSVYT
-392 VKFSDITGTTLED
+392 VKFSDIAGTTTAD

-460 STSTERNPMHIYAE
+460 ATSIERNPMHSYAE

-520 RAFKSMHEMFELLS
+520 RAFKSMHEMFSLLS
-534 QCKPEGTINVKTG
+534 QCTPDGTINVKTG
-547 GKEVFSVN
+547 GKEAFDAN
-555 LLTADSLALLSTLTE
+555 LQSADSLALLSTLTE
-570 KLGTTGVVMAFKNE
+570 KLGKAGVVMAFKNE
-584 AQKPVTLQFNTA
+584 AQNPVTLRFNVA

-603 KVTDF
+603 KTTDF

-631 GRYSEQTICSGTSTQ
+631 DRFSAQTICSGTSTQ
-646 PEAFTAIS
+646 PEAFTDIS
-654 SSEKVKVKWTASV
+654 SSEAVQVKWTASV

-681 DDLPA
+681 GNLPA

-707 NGVVAL
+707 DGVAMYT
-713 AYIYKVYVKPLLKS
+713 YIYKVYVKPLLKS
-727 LALSSPSNNAVLEYG
+727 LALSSPSDNAVLEYG

-748 SNLGQDAVGY
+748 SNLGQAAVGY

-767 EATEDGE
+767 EAES

-785 PSTTFVPVEGA
+785 PSTAFVPVEGA
-796 SYEWYATAHGECYE
+796 SYEWYATAHGECNE
-810 KVDSEHRTF
+810 TVESAHRTF
-819 SISKRSDLTV
+819 SIRKRSDLTV

-850 RNIGKGATRSSAWTD
+850 RNIGNGATRNSNWQD
-865 MLYEE
+865 IICEE
-870 RADGKQYYGIK
+870 QADGSYREIK
-881 GIAHR
+881 RISHN
-886 GVLQPGESYTVTFT
+886 GVLQPGDSYTVTFT
-900 VTSPGASV
+900 VTSPDATLSEV
-908 SGFRY
+908 SY
-913 MVETDVY
+913 LVETDSWN
-920 AEETESDESNNSKF
+920 EETESNESNNIKVS
-934 TDPIA
+934 DPIS
-939 IVNRYIDAADYE
+939 IIKRYIDAADYE
-951 ALKAIYAATNG
+951 ALKVLYQATNG
-962 GAWTSKTWRIGS
+962 GAWTNKTWRIGS
-974 NAVTSTRW
+974 NAVTSTGW

-988 EEGHVLAIDLQD
+988 EEGHVLAIDLQN
-1000 NNLSGSLPTEGM
+1000 NNLRGTLPTEGM
-1012 QMKSLRTLNLRRNN
+1012 EMKSLRTLNLSGNS
-1026 LRGDVAAFC
+1026 LSGDVAAFC

-1051 TEIKEALPTHITSL
+1051 TELSGVLPAHITSL

-1089 LADIQLGSLIAYDHK
+1089 QADIQLGTLIAYDHK
-1104 NQNFEAHPS
+1104 NQNFEAHPT
-1113 LSIYTTDNNS
+1113 LRIYTTDNNS
-1123 YVGEMRYED
+1123 YVGEMRYTD
-1132 GAYRYYLSGTYTY
+1132 GAYRYYLSGTYNY
-1145 ASGTEFCIRSNG
+1145 ASGTEFCIRSYE

-1165 RAKLTWTKGDVNADA
+1165 RAKLTWTNGDVNADA

-1199 GNFNYPAADTY
+1199 GNFNYLAADTY
-1210 EGSGIN
+1210 QGGGIN

-1230 NDNADRKTVMA
+1230 NDNADQKSLMA

-1248 SLGDGASA
+1248 SLGEDAST
-1256 ANVLSVEDGALWLN
+1256 ANVLSVEDDALWLD
-1270 ASDQVAALDI
+1270 ATDQVAALDI

-1285 KANDVKLAL
+1285 KANDVKLAM

-1326 KLLQL
+1326 KLLRL
-1331 AKPAR
+1331 AKQAR
-1336 VDQTMAADIDAQPV
+1336 VDQAMAADIDAQPV
-1350 GIAFEGQATGIDAV
+1350 GVAFEGQTTDIDAV
-1364 TTDAKS
+1364 TADAES
-1370 REDVYSIDG
+1370 REDVYTIDG
-1379 RKLNGVEREGIYIV
+1379 RKLNGVAREGVYIV

>member
-1 MIKARYILTLFA
+1 

-65 KAVAKSSNWRFINWT
+65 KAVAKSSNWRFKNWT
-80 DAEGKVVSTS
+80 DAEGKEVSTS
-90 NSFTHRKLNSAETL
+90 SSFTHRKLNSAETL
-104 TANYEYQKTSL
+104 TANYEYQKTSR

-125 KTSEVKE
+125 RTSEVKE
-132 YAVGVPYYTQAST
+132 YAVGVPYSYTAST

-159 TVISTNRT
+159 TVISTNRA

-195 TKPKHKVFFRCDPA
+195 TKPKHKVFFKCDPA
-209 GLTGFNKTSGFS
+209 GLVGFNQNNGFS
-221 VSEGSPYSV
+221 VYEGKTFSV
-230 TVYSV
+230 TVYDAGS
-235 SDYEFKGWTWEGET
+235 YEFKGWSREGSSEIIGQYRT
-249 KVLETSYT
+249 FNGT
-257 WNVNM
+257 M
-262 GTRDAHLV
+262 GKEDVHLV

-276 PSSPSEPSTDTKQR
+276 PSSPSEPSTDSKQR

-320 LSFKLHLPKNLSV
+320 LSFKLHLPKNLKV
-333 DVANIQKTLR
+333 DAAGIQKTLR

-392 VKFSDITGTTLED
+392 VRFSDITGTTTAD

-555 LLTADSLALLSTLTE
+555 LQTADSLALLSTLTE

-584 AQKPVTLQFNTA
+584 AEKPVTLQFNAA
-596 ANSADMQ
+596 ANSADLQ
-603 KVTDF
+603 KVTAF
-608 FRHISLENVQ
+608 FSHISLENVV

-631 GRYSEQTICSGTSTQ
+631 GHYSEQTICSGTSTQ

-654 SSEKVKVKWTASV
+654 SSEAVKVKWTASV

-681 DDLPA
+681 GDLPD

-713 AYIYKVYVKPLLKS
+713 AYIYKVYVKPLLKN
-727 LALSSPSNNAVLEYG
+727 LALSSPSDNATLEYG

-748 SNLGQDAVGY
+748 SNLGQAAVGY
-758 TFHYRRTDA
+758 TFYYRRTDA
-767 EATEDGE
+767 EAES
-774 AEEWKEVKTTS
+774 AEEWKVVNTTS
-785 PSTTFVPVEGA
+785 PSTAFVPVEGA
-796 SYEWYATAHGECYE
+796 SYEWYATAHGECNE
-810 KVDSEHRTF
+810 TVESAHRTF
-819 SISKRSDLTV
+819 SIRKRSDLTV

-838 KANTTFQITAVV
+838 KANTAFQITAVV

-870 RADGKQYYGIK
+870 RDDGKQYYGIK

-900 VTSPGASV
+900 VTSPNASV
-908 SGFRY
+908 GDFRY
-913 MVETDVY
+913 MVGTDVY
-920 AEETESDESNNSKF
+920 EEESESDENNNSKF
-934 TDPIA
+934 TDPIS
-939 IVNRYIDAADYE
+939 IGNRYIDAADYE
-951 ALKAIYAATNG
+951 ALKVLYQATNG
-962 GAWTSKTWRIGS
+962 GAWTRKTWRIGS
-974 NAVTSTRW
+974 NAVSTTGW

-988 EEGHVLAIDLQD
+988 EAGHVLAIDLHN
-1000 NNLSGSLPTEGM
+1000 NNLTGNLPTEGVAF
-1012 QMKSLRTLNLRRNN
+1012 KSLKSLNLSSNS
-1026 LRGDVAAFC
+1026 LKGDVAAFS
-1035 KLLPALE
+1035 KQMPALE
-1042 TLNLGYNLF
+1042 TLNMSYNLL
-1051 TEIKEALPTHITSL
+1051 EELKECLPAHITSL

-1072 GYSLSTFTL
+1072 RYNLSTFTL

-1089 LADIQLGSLIAYDHK
+1089 QADIQLGSLIAYDHN
-1104 NQNFEAHPS
+1104 NQNFEAHPT
-1113 LSIYTTDNNS
+1113 LRIYTADNNS
-1123 YVGEMRYED
+1123 YVGEMRYSD

-1192 YIMGTQN
+1192 YIMGSQN

-1248 SLGDGASA
+1248 SLGEEASA

-1350 GIAFEGQATGIDAV
+1350 GIAFDGQATGIDAV
-1364 TTDAKS
+1364 TTDAES

>member
-1 MIKARYILTLFA
+1 

-30 PEPGARYKLTLKAQ
+30 PEPGARYKLTLKAL

-65 KAVAKSSNWRFINWT
+65 KAVAKSSNWRFKNWT
-80 DAEGKVVSTS
+80 DAEGKEVSTS
-90 NSFTHRKLNSAETL
+90 SSFTHRKLNSAETL
-104 TANYEYQKTSL
+104 TANYEYQKTSR

-132 YAVGVPYYTQAST
+132 YAVGLTYPYTAST

-159 TVISTNRT
+159 TVISTNRE
-167 VSYTVTEND
+167 VRYIFTEND

-183 RYTPGSP
+183 CYTPGSP

-195 TKPKHKVFFRCDPA
+195 TKPKHKVFFKCDPA
-209 GLTGFNKTSGFS
+209 GLVGFNQNNGFS
-221 VSEGSPYSV
+221 VYEGKTFSV
-230 TVYSV
+230 TVYDAGS
-235 SDYEFKGWTWEGET
+235 YEFKGWSREGSSEIIRQYRT
-249 KVLETSYT
+249 FSGT
-257 WNVNM
+257 M
-262 GTRDAHLV
+262 GKEDVHLV

-333 DVANIQKTLR
+333 DVAKIQKTLR

-382 QDALKDGIYT
+382 QEALKDSVYT

-405 AAINFTSRSGRL
+405 ADINFTSRSGRL

-534 QCKPEGTINVKTG
+534 QCKPEGTINVKPG
-547 GKEVFSVN
+547 GKKVFSVN
-555 LLTADSLALLSTLTE
+555 LQTADSLALLSTLTE

-584 AQKPVTLQFNTA
+584 AAKPVTLQFNAA
-596 ANSADMQ
+596 ANSADLQ
-603 KVTDF
+603 KVTAF
-608 FRHISLENVQ
+608 FSHISLENVV

-631 GRYSEQTICSGTSTQ
+631 GRFSEQTICSGTSTQ

-681 DDLPA
+681 GDLPD

-727 LALSSPSNNAVLEYG
+727 LALSSPSNNATLEYG

-748 SNLGQDAVGY
+748 SNLSQAAQGY

-785 PSTTFVPVEGA
+785 PSTAFVPVEGA

-850 RNIGKGATRSSAWTD
+850 CNIGKGATRSSAWTD
-865 MLYEE
+865 ALYEK
-870 RADGKQYYGIK
+870 RPDGAVRVGTQ
-881 GIAHR
+881 AHY
-886 GVLQPGESYTVTFT
+886 GVLQPDASYTVTFN
-900 VTSPGASV
+900 VTSPDASQSEV
-908 SGFRY
+908 SYF
-913 MVETDVY
+913 VETDLY
-920 AEETESDESNNSKF
+920 REETESDESNNSKF
-934 TDPIA
+934 TDQIA
-939 IVNRYIDAADYE
+939 IINRYIDAADYE
-951 ALKAIYAATNG
+951 AMKVLYQATNG

-974 NAVTSTRW
+974 NAVTSTGW

-988 EEGHVLAIDLQD
+988 EEGHVLAIDLQI
-1000 NNLSGSLPTEGM
+1000 NNLTGTLPTEGM
-1012 QMKSLRTLNLRRNN
+1012 EMKSLRTLNLSGNSLN
-1026 LRGDVAAFC
+1026 GDVAAFC

-1072 GYSLSTFTL
+1072 RYSLSTFTL

-1089 LADIQLGSLIAYDHK
+1089 LADIKLGSLIAYDHQ

-1113 LSIYTTDNNS
+1113 LSIYTADNNS
-1123 YVGEMRYED
+1123 YVGEMRYSD
-1132 GAYRYYLSGTYTY
+1132 GAYRYYLSGMYNY
-1145 ASGTEFCIRSNG
+1145 ASGTEFCIRSYE

-1248 SLGDGASA
+1248 SLGEEASA

-1280 TLAGV
+1280 TLVGV

-1364 TTDAKS
+1364 TTDAES

>member
-1 MIKARYILTLFA
+1 

-65 KAVAKSSNWRFINWT
+65 KAVANSSNWRFINWT

-90 NSFTHRKLNSAETL
+90 SSFTHRKLNSNETL
-104 TANYEYQKTSL
+104 TANYEYQKTSR

-125 KTSEVKE
+125 RTSEVKE
-132 YAVGVPYYTQAST
+132 YAVGVTYSYTAST

-159 TVISTNRT
+159 TVISTERT
-167 VSYTVTEND
+167 VRYTFTEND

-209 GLTGFNKTSGFS
+209 GLVGFNQNNGFS

-249 KVLETSYT
+249 KILETSYT

-392 VKFSDITGTTLED
+392 VRFSDITGTTLED

-555 LLTADSLALLSTLTE
+555 LQTADSLALLSTLTE

-584 AQKPVTLQFNTA
+584 AEKPVTLQFNAA
-596 ANSADMQ
+596 ANSADLQ

-608 FRHISLENVQ
+608 FRHISLENVV

-654 SSEKVKVKWTASV
+654 SSEAVKVKWTASV

-681 DDLPA
+681 GDLPD

-727 LALSSPSNNAVLEYG
+727 LALSSPSNNATLEYG

-748 SNLGQDAVGY
+748 SNLGQAAKGY

-785 PSTTFVPVEGA
+785 PSTAFVPVEGA
-796 SYEWYATAHGECYE
+796 SYEWYATAHGECSE
-810 KVDSEHRTF
+810 AVESEHRTF

-838 KANTTFQITAVV
+838 KANTAFQITAVV
-850 RNIGKGATRSSAWTD
+850 RNIGKGATRSSGWTD
-865 MLYEE
+865 ALYEK
-870 RADGKQYYGIK
+870 RPGGAVRVGVQT
-881 GIAHR
+881 HN
-886 GVLQPGESYTVTFT
+886 GVLQPNDSYTVTFT
-900 VTSPGASV
+900 VTSPDASQNEV
-908 SGFRY
+908 GYF
-913 MVETDVY
+913 VQTDLY
-920 AEETESDESNNSKF
+920 GSETESDESNNIKS

-939 IVNRYIDAADYE
+939 IVNRYIDATDYE
-951 ALKAIYAATNG
+951 ALKVLYQATNG
-962 GAWTSKTWRIGS
+962 GAWTNKTWRIGS
-974 NAVTSTRW
+974 NAVTSTGW

-988 EEGHVLAIDLQD
+988 EEGHVLAIELQN
-1000 NNLSGSLPTEGM
+1000 NNLTGSLPTEGM
-1012 QMKSLRTLNLRRNN
+1012 QMKSLRTLNLSHNN
-1026 LRGDVAAFC
+1026 LKGDVAAFC

-1051 TEIKEALPTHITSL
+1051 TELTGVLPAHITSL

-1072 GYSLSTFTL
+1072 GYSLSTFTQ

-1089 LADIQLGSLIAYDHK
+1089 LADIQLGSLIAYDHQ
-1104 NQNFEAHPS
+1104 NQNFEAHPT
-1113 LSIYTTDNNS
+1113 LRIYTTDNNS
-1123 YVGEMRYED
+1123 YVGEMIYSD
-1132 GAYRYYLSGTYTY
+1132 GAYRYSLSGTYNY
-1145 ASGTEFCIRSNG
+1145 ASGTEFCIRSSG

-1216 VQDVVATINIFIGS
+1216 VQDVVAIINIFIGS
-1230 NDNADRKTVMA
+1230 NDNASQKSIKA

-1248 SLGDGASA
+1248 SLGEDASA
-1256 ANVLSVEDGALWLN
+1256 ANVLSMEDGALWLN

-1294 SKQRYQLVTHN
+1294 SKQRYQLVTRN

-1350 GIAFEGQATGIDAV
+1350 GIAFEGQATDIDAV
-1364 TTDAKS
+1364 TTGAEG

-1379 RKLNGVEREGIYIV
+1379 RKLNGVTGEGIYIV

-1404 LK
+1404 KK

>member
-30 PEPGARYKLTLKAQ
+30 PEPGARYKLTLKAH

-56 YVVNANVSV
+56 YVVNANVNV
-65 KAVAKSSNWRFINWT
+65 KAVARSANWLFKNWT
-80 DAEGKVVSTS
+80 DADGKVVSAKS
-90 NSFTHRKLNSAETL
+90 SFTHRKLNSAETL
-104 TANYEYQKTSL
+104 TANYEYQQTSH

-125 KTSEVKE
+125 STSEVKE
-132 YAVGVPYYTQAST
+132 YAVGVPYSYTAST
-145 YSDYTFVNWTTSDG
+145 YSDYTFVNWTKSDG
-159 TVISTNRT
+159 TVISTERK

-333 DVANIQKTLR
+333 DVVGIQKTLR
-343 TDAYTVQAAQEDSVL
+343 TDGYTVQAAQEDSVL

-520 RAFKSMHEMFELLS
+520 RAFKSMHEMLELLS

-547 GKEVFSVN
+547 GKEMFEAN
-555 LLTADSLALLSTLTE
+555 LQTADSLALLSTLTE
-570 KLGTTGVVMAFKNE
+570 KLGTTGVVMAFRNE
-584 AQKPVTLQFNTA
+584 AVKPVTLQFNTA
-596 ANSADMQ
+596 ANSTDMQ

-681 DDLPA
+681 GDLPD
-686 MTLTNEGSKT
+686 MKLTNEGSKT

-727 LALSSPSNNAVLEYG
+727 LALSSPSNNATLEYG

-748 SNLGQDAVGY
+748 SNLGQAAVGY

-767 EATEDGE
+767 EAEG
-774 AEEWKEVKTTS
+774 AEEWKEVKTTT
-785 PSTTFVPVEGA
+785 PSTAFVPVEGA

-810 KVDSEHRTF
+810 TVDSEHRTF

-829 ESVTVPAEV
+829 ESVTAPVEV

-850 RNIGKGATRSSAWTD
+850 RNIGKGATRSSGWTD
-865 MLYEE
+865 ALYEKRPGGAVRVGE
-870 RADGKQYYGIK
+870 RT
-881 GIAHR
+881 HN
-886 GVLQPGESYTVTFT
+886 GVLQPNDSYTVTFNI
-900 VTSPGASV
+900 TSPDATQNEVGYFV
-908 SGFRY
+908 Q
-913 MVETDVY
+913 TDLY
-920 AEETESDESNNSKF
+920 GSETESDESNNIMS

-951 ALKAIYAATNG
+951 ALKVLYQATNG
-962 GAWTSKTWRIGS
+962 GAWTNKTWRIGS
-974 NAVTSTRW
+974 NAVTSTGW

-1026 LRGDVAAFC
+1026 LKGDVAAFC

-1089 LADIQLGSLIAYDHK
+1089 LADIKLGSLIAYDHL

-1113 LSIYTTDNNS
+1113 LSIYTTNNNS
-1123 YVGEMRYED
+1123 YVGEMRYVD
-1132 GAYRYYLSGTYTY
+1132 GAYRYYLSGTYNY

-1180 SVDVLDAQQTLN
+1180 SVNVLDAQQTLN

-1210 EGSGIN
+1210 EGGGIN

-1230 NDNADRKTVMA
+1230 NDNADRKSLMA

-1248 SLGDGASA
+1248 SLGEEASA

-1294 SKQRYQLVTHN
+1294 SKQRYQLVTRN

-1350 GIAFEGQATGIDAV
+1350 GIAFEGQATDIDAV
-1364 TTDAKS
+1364 TTGAEG

-1379 RKLNGVEREGIYIV
+1379 RKLNGVTGEGIYIV

-1404 LK
+1404 KK

>member
-1 MIKARYILTLFA
+1 

-30 PEPGARYKLTLKAQ
+30 PEPGARYKLTLIAK

-65 KAVAKSSNWRFINWT
+65 KAVARNANWRFKNWT

-90 NSFTHRKLNSAETL
+90 SSFTHRKLNSAETL
-104 TANYEYQKTSL
+104 TANYEYQKTSR

-132 YAVGVPYYTQAST
+132 YAVGVTNSYTAST

-159 TVISTNRT
+159 TVISTERT
-167 VSYTVTEND
+167 VRYTVTEND

-195 TKPKHKVFFRCDPA
+195 TKPKHKVYFRCDPA
-209 GLTGFNKTSGFS
+209 GLAGFYQSNGFS
-221 VSEGSPYSV
+221 VSEGNTFRV
-230 TVYSV
+230 EVYSV
-235 SDYEFKGWTWEGET
+235 SDYEFKGWTREGSSEIIGQYRT
-249 KVLETSYT
+249 FNGT
-257 WNVNM
+257 M
-262 GTRDAHLV
+262 GKEDVHLV

-295 TTTSMYRGETTLLPV
+295 TTTSMYRGETTLLPI
-310 YMQNTGNVKT
+310 YMQNTGSVKT
-320 LSFKLHLPKNLSV
+320 LNFKLHLPKNLKV
-333 DVANIQKTLR
+333 DVAGIQKTLR

-382 QDALKDGIYT
+382 QDALKDSVYT
-392 VKFSDITGTTLED
+392 VKFSDIAGTTLED

-460 STSTERNPMHIYAE
+460 ATSTERNPMHSYAE

-502 NTWSAS
+502 NTWTAS

-520 RAFKSMHEMFELLS
+520 RAFKSMHEMLSLLS

-547 GKEVFSVN
+547 GKEAFGVN
-555 LLTADSLALLSTLTE
+555 LQTADSLALLSTLTE
-570 KLGTTGVVMAFKNE
+570 KLRTTGVVMAFKNE
-584 AQKPVTLQFNTA
+584 APKPVTLRFNTA
-596 ANSADMQ
+596 ANSLDMQ

-608 FRHISLENVQ
+608 FRHISLENVV

-631 GRYSEQTICSGTSTQ
+631 GRFSEQTICSGTSTQ
-646 PEAFTAIS
+646 PEAFTDIS
-654 SSEKVKVKWTASV
+654 SSEAVQVKWTASV

-681 DDLPA
+681 GNLPA
-686 MTLTNEGSKT
+686 MTLTNEGSNT

-701 HVSVEL
+701 HVNVEL
-707 NGVVAL
+707 NSVVMYT
-713 AYIYKVYVKPLLKS
+713 YIYKVYVKPLLKS
-727 LALSSPSNNAVLEYG
+727 LALSSPSDNATLEYG

-748 SNLGQDAVGY
+748 SNLGQAAVGY
-758 TFHYRRTDA
+758 TFYYRRTDTEA
-767 EATEDGE
+767 ES

-785 PSTTFVPVEGA
+785 PSTAFVPVEGA
-796 SYEWYATAHGECYE
+796 SYEWYATAHGECNE
-810 KVDSEHRTF
+810 TVESAHRTF
-819 SISKRSDLTV
+819 SIRKRSDLTV

-870 RADGKQYYGIK
+870 RAGGKQYYGIK
-881 GIAHR
+881 GIAHH

-900 VTSPGASV
+900 VTSPDASV
-908 SGFRY
+908 SDFRY
-913 MVETDVY
+913 MVGTDVY
-920 AEETESDESNNSKF
+920 AEETESDESNNSMF
-934 TDPIA
+934 TDPIS

-951 ALKAIYAATNG
+951 ALKVLYQATNG
-962 GAWTSKTWRIGS
+962 GAWTNKTWRIGS
-974 NAVTSTRW
+974 NAVTSTGW

-988 EEGHVLAIDLQD
+988 EEGHVLAIDLQN
-1000 NNLSGSLPTEGM
+1000 NNLRGSLPTEGM
-1012 QMKSLRTLNLRRNN
+1012 EMKSLRTLNLSGNS
-1026 LRGDVAAFC
+1026 LSGDVAAFC

-1051 TEIKEALPTHITSL
+1051 TELSGVLPAHITSL

-1081 QEWAMGDK
+1081 QEWAMGDNQ
-1089 LADIQLGSLIAYDHK
+1089 ADIQLESLIAYDHQ
-1104 NQNFEAHPS
+1104 NQNFEGHPA
-1113 LSIYTTDNNS
+1113 LRIYTTDNNS
-1123 YVGEMRYED
+1123 YVGEMRYSD
-1132 GAYRYYLSGTYTY
+1132 GAYRYYLSGTYNY

-1180 SVDVLDAQQTLN
+1180 AVDVLDAQQTLN
-1192 YIMGTQN
+1192 YIMATQN

-1210 EGSGIN
+1210 QGGGIN

-1230 NDNADRKTVMA
+1230 NDNADQKSLMA

-1248 SLGDGASA
+1248 SLGEDAST
-1256 ANVLSVEDGALWLN
+1256 ANVLSVEDGALWLD

-1285 KANDVKLAL
+1285 KANDVKLAM

-1305 TANGVRVVII
+1305 TSNGVRVVII
-1315 STTGDIISGRT
+1315 STTGDILSGRT
-1326 KLLQL
+1326 KLLRL
-1331 AKPAR
+1331 AKQAR
-1336 VDQTMAADIDAQPV
+1336 VEQAMAADIDAQPV
-1350 GIAFEGQATGIDAV
+1350 GVAFEGQ
-1364 TTDAKS
+1364 TTDIDTITTDVDS
-1370 REDVYSIDG
+1370 REAVYSLDG
-1379 RKLNGVEREGIYIV
+1379 RKLNGVAREGVYIV

>member
-1 MIKARYILTLFA
+1 MIKSRYILTLLA

-30 PEPGARYKLTLKAQ
+30 PEPGARYKLTVKAQ

-104 TANYEYQKTSL
+104 TANYEYQKTSR

-125 KTSEVKE
+125 GTSEVKE
-132 YAVGVPYYTQAST
+132 YAVGVTFSTTAST

-249 KVLETSYT
+249 KILETSYT

-310 YMQNTGNVKT
+310 YMQNTGNVKK

-343 TDAYTVQAAQEDSVL
+343 TDAYTVQAVQEDSVL

-392 VKFSDITGTTLED
+392 VRFSDITATTLED

-437 NRAQLTNLSS
+437 NRAQFTNLSS

-460 STSTERNPMHIYAE
+460 ATSTERNPMHSYAE

-520 RAFKSMHEMFELLS
+520 RAFKSMHEMLELLS

-547 GKEVFSVN
+547 GKEAFSVN
-555 LLTADSLALLSTLTE
+555 LQTADSLALLSTLTE
-570 KLGTTGVVMAFKNE
+570 KLGTTGVVMAFRNE

-608 FRHISLENVQ
+608 FRHITLENVV

-631 GRYSEQTICSGTSTQ
+631 GRFSEQTICSGTSTQ

-681 DDLPA
+681 GDLPD

-727 LALSSPSNNAVLEYG
+727 LALGSPSNNATLDYG

-748 SNLGQDAVGY
+748 SNLGQAAVGY

-767 EATEDGE
+767 EAEG
-774 AEEWKEVKTTS
+774 AEEWKEVKTTT
-785 PSTTFVPVEGA
+785 PSTAFVPVEGA

-810 KVDSEHRTF
+810 TVDSEHRTF

-865 MLYEE
+865 ALYEK
-870 RADGKQYYGIK
+870 RPGGAVRVGTQTHY
-881 GIAHR
+881 
-886 GVLQPGESYTVTFT
+886 GVLQPDASYTVTFNI
-900 VTSPGASV
+900 TSPDATQNEVGY
-908 SGFRY
+908 F
-913 MVETDVY
+913 VETDLY
-920 AEETESDESNNSKF
+920 REETESNESNNIKS
-934 TDPIA
+934 TDTIA

-951 ALKAIYAATNG
+951 ALKVLYQATNG
-962 GAWTSKTWRIGS
+962 GAWTNKTWRIGS
-974 NAVTSTRW
+974 NAVTSTGW

-988 EEGHVLAIDLQD
+988 EEGHVLAIDLQN
-1000 NNLSGSLPTEGM
+1000 NNLRGTLPTEGM
-1012 QMKSLRTLNLRRNN
+1012 EMKSLRTLNLSGNSLN
-1026 LRGDVAAFC
+1026 GDVAAFC

-1051 TEIKEALPTHITSL
+1051 TELSGVLPAHITSL
-1065 NLQNQRE
+1065 NLQSQRE

-1089 LADIQLGSLIAYDHK
+1089 QADIQLGTLIAYDHK
-1104 NQNFEAHPS
+1104 NQNFEAHPT
-1113 LSIYTTDNNS
+1113 LRIYTTDNNS
-1123 YVGEMRYED
+1123 YVGEMRYTD
-1132 GAYRYYLSGTYTY
+1132 GAYRYYLSGTYNY
-1145 ASGTEFCIRSNG
+1145 ASGTEFCIRSYE

-1210 EGSGIN
+1210 EGGGIN
-1216 VQDVVATINIFIGS
+1216 VQDVVATINIFIDS
-1230 NDNADRKTVMA
+1230 NDNADQKSLMA

-1248 SLGDGASA
+1248 SMGEEAST
-1256 ANVLSVEDGALWLN
+1256 ANVLSVEDDALWLD
-1270 ASDQVAALDI
+1270 ATDQVAALDI

-1285 KANDVKLAL
+1285 KANDVKLAM

-1326 KLLQL
+1326 KLLRL
-1331 AKPAR
+1331 AKQAR
-1336 VDQTMAADIDAQPV
+1336 VEQAMAADIDAQPV
-1350 GIAFEGQATGIDAV
+1350 GVAFEGQ
-1364 TTDAKS
+1364 TTDIDTITTDVDS
-1370 REDVYSIDG
+1370 REAVYSLDG
-1379 RKLNGVEREGIYIV
+1379 RKLNGVAREGVYIV

-1404 LK
+1404 

>member
-1 MIKARYILTLFA
+1 MIKSRYILTLLA

-56 YVVNANVSV
+56 YVVNANVNV
-65 KAVAKSSNWRFINWT
+65 KAVARSANWLFKNWT
-80 DAEGKVVSTS
+80 DADGKVVSTS
-90 NSFTHRKLNSAETL
+90 SSFTHRKLNSNETL

-132 YAVGVPYYTQAST
+132 YAVGVTYSYTAST

-159 TVISTNRT
+159 TVISTERT
-167 VSYTVTEND
+167 VRYTVTEND

-183 RYTPGSP
+183 RFTPGSP

-195 TKPKHKVFFRCDPA
+195 TKPKHKVYFKCDPA
-209 GLTGFNKTSGFS
+209 GLTGFYQSNGFS
-221 VSEGSPYSV
+221 VSEGNTFRV
-230 TVYSV
+230 EVYSV
-235 SDYEFKGWTWEGET
+235 SDYEFKGWTREGSSEIIGQYRT
-249 KVLETSYT
+249 FSGT
-257 WNVNM
+257 M
-262 GTRDAHLV
+262 GKEDVHLV

-295 TTTSMYRGETTLLPV
+295 TTTSMYRGETTLLPI

-320 LSFKLHLPKNLSV
+320 LSFKLHLPKNLTV

-343 TDAYTVQAAQEDSVL
+343 TDAYTVQAVQEDSVL
-358 SVSLEGGTQI
+358 SVSLEGGTLI
-368 VEHDGVVVRIPVSA
+368 VEHDGVVVRIPVIA
-382 QDALKDGIYT
+382 QDALKDSVYT
-392 VKFSDITGTTLED
+392 VKFSDIAGTTTAD
-405 AAINFTSRSGRL
+405 AAINFTNRSGRL

-426 LQAKFSVETYM
+426 LQARFSVETYM
-437 NRAQLTNLSS
+437 NRAQFANLSS

-460 STSTERNPMHIYAE
+460 TTSTERNPMHSYAE

-520 RAFKSMHEMFELLS
+520 RAFKSMHEMLELLS

-547 GKEVFSVN
+547 GKEAFEAN
-555 LLTADSLALLSTLTE
+555 LQTADSLTLLSTLTE

-608 FRHISLENVQ
+608 FRHITLENVV

-646 PEAFTAIS
+646 PEAFAAIS
-654 SSEKVKVKWTASV
+654 SSEAVKVSWTASV
-667 AEGCTVRGYQLTGT
+667 AEGCTVRGYQFTGT
-681 DDLPA
+681 GNLPA

-701 HVSVEL
+701 HVNVEL
-707 NGVVAL
+707 NGIVIYT
-713 AYIYKVYVKPLLKS
+713 YIYKVYVKPLLKS
-727 LALSSPSNNAVLEYG
+727 LTLSSPSDKATLEYG

-748 SNLGQDAVGY
+748 SNLGQAAVGY

-767 EATEDGE
+767 EAES

-785 PSTTFVPVEGA
+785 PSTAFVPVEGA
-796 SYEWYATAHGECYE
+796 SYEWYATAHGECSE
-810 KVDSEHRTF
+810 TVDSEHRTF
-819 SISKRSDLTV
+819 SIRKRSDLTV
-829 ESVTVPAEV
+829 ESVTAPVEV

-850 RNIGKGATRSSAWTD
+850 RNISKGATRSSAWTD
-865 MLYEE
+865 ALYEK
-870 RADGKQYYGIK
+870 RPDGAVRVGTQ
-881 GIAHR
+881 AHY
-886 GVLQPGESYTVTFT
+886 GVLQPDASYTVTFII
-900 VTSPGASV
+900 TSPDATQSEV
-908 SGFRY
+908 SYF
-913 MVETDVY
+913 VETDIY
-920 AEETESDESNNSKF
+920 REETESDESNNIKS

-939 IVNRYIDAADYE
+939 LINRYIDAADYE
-951 ALKAIYAATNG
+951 ALKVLYQATNG
-962 GAWTSKTWRIGS
+962 GAWTNKTWRIGS
-974 NAVTSTRW
+974 NAVTSTGW

-988 EEGHVLAIDLQD
+988 EEGHVLAIELQN
-1000 NNLSGSLPTEGM
+1000 NNLTGNLPTEGM
-1012 QMKSLRTLNLRRNN
+1012 EMKSLRTLNLSHNN
-1026 LRGDVAAFC
+1026 LKGDVAAFC

-1051 TEIKEALPTHITSL
+1051 TELTGVLPAHITSL

-1072 GYSLSTFTL
+1072 GYSLSTFTQ

-1089 LADIQLGSLIAYDHK
+1089 LADIQLGSLIAYDHQ
-1104 NQNFEAHPS
+1104 NQNFEAHPT
-1113 LSIYTTDNNS
+1113 LRIYTTDNNS
-1123 YVGEMRYED
+1123 YVGEMIYSD
-1132 GAYRYYLSGTYTY
+1132 GAYRYSLSGTYNY
-1145 ASGTEFCIRSNG
+1145 ASGTEFCIRSSG

-1210 EGSGIN
+1210 QGGGIN

-1230 NDNADRKTVMA
+1230 NDNADRKSLMA

-1248 SLGDGASA
+1248 SMGEGASTH
-1256 ANVLSVEDGALWLN
+1256 NVLSVEDGALWLD

-1285 KANDVKLAL
+1285 RANDVKLAM

-1326 KLLQL
+1326 KLLRL
-1331 AKPAR
+1331 AKPTR
-1336 VDQTMAADIDAQPV
+1336 VEQAMAADIDAQPV
-1350 GIAFEGQATGIDAV
+1350 GVAFDGQTTDIDAI
-1364 TTDAKS
+1364 TTDADS
-1370 REDVYSIDG
+1370 RDAVYSIDG
-1379 RKLNGVEREGIYIV
+1379 RKLNGVAGEGIYIV

>member
-1 MIKARYILTLFA
+1 MIKSRYILTLFA

-30 PEPGARYKLTLKAQ
+30 PEPGASYKLTLKAL

-65 KAVAKSSNWRFINWT
+65 KAVAKSSNWRFKNWT
-80 DAEGKVVSTS
+80 DAEGKEVSTS
-90 NSFTHRKLNSAETL
+90 SSFTHRKLNSAETL
-104 TANYEYQKTSL
+104 TANYEYQKTSR

-132 YAVGVPYYTQAST
+132 YAVGLTYPYTAST

-159 TVISTNRT
+159 TVISTNRE
-167 VSYTVTEND
+167 VRYIFTEND

-183 RYTPGSP
+183 CYTPGSP

-209 GLTGFNKTSGFS
+209 GLVGFNQNNGFS
-221 VSEGSPYSV
+221 VYEGKTFSV
-230 TVYSV
+230 TVYDAGS
-235 SDYEFKGWTWEGET
+235 YEFKGWSREGSSEIIGQYRT
-249 KVLETSYT
+249 FSGT
-257 WNVNM
+257 M
-262 GTRDAHLV
+262 GKEDVYLV

-333 DVANIQKTLR
+333 DVAKIQKTLR

-382 QDALKDGIYT
+382 QEALKDSVYT

-405 AAINFTSRSGRL
+405 ADINFTSRSGRL

-534 QCKPEGTINVKTG
+534 QCKPEGTINVKPG
-547 GKEVFSVN
+547 GKKVFSVN
-555 LLTADSLALLSTLTE
+555 LQTADSLALLSTLTE

-584 AQKPVTLQFNTA
+584 AAKPVTLQFNAA
-596 ANSADMQ
+596 ANSADLQ
-603 KVTDF
+603 KVTAF
-608 FRHISLENVQ
+608 FSHISLENVV

-631 GRYSEQTICSGTSTQ
+631 GRFSEQTICSGTSTQ

-681 DDLPA
+681 GDLPD

-727 LALSSPSNNAVLEYG
+727 LALSSPSNNATLEYG

-748 SNLGQDAVGY
+748 SNLGQAAVGY
-758 TFHYRRTDA
+758 TFHYRRTDVQ
-767 EATEDGE
+767 ATEDGE

-785 PSTTFVPVEGA
+785 PSTAFVPVEGA

-850 RNIGKGATRSSAWTD
+850 CNIGKGATRSSAWTD
-865 MLYEE
+865 ALYEK
-870 RADGKQYYGIK
+870 RPDGAVRVGTQVHY
-881 GIAHR
+881 
-886 GVLQPGESYTVTFT
+886 GVLQPDASYTVTFN
-900 VTSPGASV
+900 VTSPDASQSEV
-908 SGFRY
+908 SYF
-913 MVETDVY
+913 VETDLY
-920 AEETESDESNNSKF
+920 REETESDESNNSKF
-934 TDPIA
+934 TDQIA
-939 IVNRYIDAADYE
+939 IINRYIDAADYE
-951 ALKAIYAATNG
+951 ALKVLYQATNG

-974 NAVTSTRW
+974 NAVTSTGW

-988 EEGHVLAIDLQD
+988 EEGHVLAIDLQI
-1000 NNLSGSLPTEGM
+1000 NNLTGTLPTEGM
-1012 QMKSLRTLNLRRNN
+1012 EMKSLRTLNLSGNSLN
-1026 LRGDVAAFC
+1026 GDVAAFC

-1072 GYSLSTFTL
+1072 RYSLSTFTL

-1089 LADIQLGSLIAYDHK
+1089 LADIKLGSLIAYDHQ

-1113 LSIYTTDNNS
+1113 LSIYTADNNS
-1123 YVGEMRYED
+1123 YVGEMRYSD
-1132 GAYRYYLSGTYTY
+1132 GAYRYYLSGTYNY
-1145 ASGTEFCIRSNG
+1145 ASGTEFCIRSYE

-1216 VQDVVATINIFIGS
+1216 VQDVVATINIFIAS

-1248 SLGDGASA
+1248 SLGEEASA

-1280 TLAGV
+1280 TLVGV

-1294 SKQRYQLVTHN
+1294 SKQRYQLMTHN

-1364 TTDAKS
+1364 TTDAES

>member
-1 MIKARYILTLFA
+1 

-30 PEPGARYKLTLKAQ
+30 PEPGARYKLTVKAQ

-65 KAVAKSSNWRFINWT
+65 KAVANSSNWRFRNWT
-80 DAEGKVVSTS
+80 DAEGKEVSTS
-90 NSFTHRKLNSAETL
+90 SSFTHRKLNSSETL
-104 TANYEYQKTSL
+104 TANYEYQKTSR
-115 LTIAYDPSSI
+115 LTVAYDPSSI

-132 YAVGVPYYTQAST
+132 YAVGVTYSYTAST
-145 YSDYTFVNWTTSDG
+145 YTDYTFVNWTTSDG
-159 TVISTNRT
+159 TVISTNRA
-167 VSYTVTEND
+167 VNYTVTEND

-183 RYTPGSP
+183 RFTPGSP

-195 TKPKHKVFFRCDPA
+195 TKPKHKVYFKCDPA
-209 GLTGFNKTSGFS
+209 GLAGFNKTSGFS

-235 SDYEFKGWTWEGET
+235 NDYEFKGWTWEGET
-249 KVLETSYT
+249 KILETSHT

-295 TTTSMYRGETTLLPV
+295 TTTSMYRGETTLLPI

-320 LSFKLHLPKNLSV
+320 LSFKLHLPKNLKV
-333 DVANIQKTLR
+333 DVAGIQKTLR
-343 TDAYTVQAAQEDSVL
+343 TEAYTVQAALEDSVL
-358 SVSLEGGTQI
+358 SVSLAGGTQI

-382 QDALKDGIYT
+382 QEALKDSVYT
-392 VKFSDITGTTLED
+392 VKFSDIAGTTTAD
-405 AAINFTSRSGRL
+405 AAISFTSRSGRL

-460 STSTERNPMHIYAE
+460 TTSTERNPMHSYAA

-547 GKEVFSVN
+547 GKEAFGVN
-555 LLTADSLALLSTLTE
+555 LQTADSLALLSTLTE

-584 AQKPVTLQFNTA
+584 APNPVTLQFNTA
-596 ANSADMQ
+596 ANSLDMQ
-603 KVTDF
+603 KVIDF
-608 FRHISLENVQ
+608 FRHISLENVV

-631 GRYSEQTICSGTSTQ
+631 DRFSAQTICSGTSTQ

-654 SSEKVKVKWTASV
+654 SSEAVQVKWTASV

-681 DDLPA
+681 GNLPA

-701 HVSVEL
+701 HVNVEL
-707 NGVVAL
+707 NGVVMYT
-713 AYIYKVYVKPLLKS
+713 YIYKVYVKPLLKS
-727 LALSSPSNNAVLEYG
+727 LALSSPSDNATLEYG

-748 SNLGQDAVGY
+748 SNLGQAAVGY

-767 EATEDGE
+767 EAES

-785 PSTTFVPVEGA
+785 PSTAFVPVEGA
-796 SYEWYATAHGECYE
+796 SYEWYATAHGECNE
-810 KVDSEHRTF
+810 TVESAHRTF
-819 SISKRSDLTV
+819 SIRKRADLTV
-829 ESVTVPAEV
+829 VSVTAPAEV

-850 RNIGKGATRSSAWTD
+850 RNIGKGATRNSNWQD
-865 MLYEE
+865 IICEE
-870 RADGKQYYGIK
+870 QADGSYREIK
-881 GIAHR
+881 RISHN
-886 GVLQPGESYTVTFT
+886 GVLQPGDSYTVTFT
-900 VTSPGASV
+900 VTSPDATLSEV
-908 SGFRY
+908 SY
-913 MVETDVY
+913 LVETDSWN
-920 AEETESDESNNSKF
+920 EETESNESNNIKVS
-934 TDPIA
+934 DPIS
-939 IVNRYIDAADYE
+939 IIKRYIDAADYE
-951 ALKAIYAATNG
+951 ALKVLYQATNG
-962 GAWTSKTWRIGS
+962 GAWTNKTWRIGS
-974 NAVTSTRW
+974 NAVTSTGW
-982 PGVTFD
+982 SGVTFD
-988 EEGHVLAIDLQD
+988 EEGHVLAIDLQN
-1000 NNLSGSLPTEGM
+1000 NNLRGTLPTEGM
-1012 QMKSLRTLNLRRNN
+1012 EMKSLRTLNLSGNSLN
-1026 LRGDVAAFC
+1026 GDVAAFC

-1051 TEIKEALPTHITSL
+1051 TELSGVLPAHITSL

-1089 LADIQLGSLIAYDHK
+1089 QADIQLGTLIAYDHK
-1104 NQNFEAHPS
+1104 NQNFEAHPT
-1113 LSIYTTDNNS
+1113 LRIYTTANNS
-1123 YVGEMRYED
+1123 YVGEMRYTD
-1132 GAYRYYLSGTYTY
+1132 GAYRYYLSGTYNY
-1145 ASGTEFCIRSNG
+1145 ASGTEFCIRSYE

-1210 EGSGIN
+1210 EGGGIN

-1230 NDNADRKTVMA
+1230 NDNADQKSLMA

-1248 SLGDGASA
+1248 SMGEDAST
-1256 ANVLSVEDGALWLN
+1256 ANVLSVEDDALWLD
-1270 ASDQVAALDI
+1270 ATDQVAALDI

-1285 KANDVKLAL
+1285 KANDVKLAM

-1326 KLLQL
+1326 KLLRL
-1331 AKPAR
+1331 AKQAR
-1336 VDQTMAADIDAQPV
+1336 VEQAMAADIDAQPV
-1350 GIAFEGQATGIDAV
+1350 GVAFEGQ
-1364 TTDAKS
+1364 TTDIDTITTDVDS
-1370 REDVYSIDG
+1370 REAVYSLDG
-1379 RKLNGVEREGIYIV
+1379 RKLNGVAREGVYIV

-1404 LK
+1404 

>member
-1 MIKARYILTLFA
+1 

-30 PEPGARYKLTLKAQ
+30 PEPGARYKLTLKAL

-65 KAVAKSSNWRFINWT
+65 KAVAKSSNWRFKNWT
-80 DAEGKVVSTS
+80 DAEGKEVSTS
-90 NSFTHRKLNSAETL
+90 SSFTHRKLNSAETL
-104 TANYEYQKTSL
+104 TANYEYQKTSR

-132 YAVGVPYYTQAST
+132 YAVGLTYPYTAST

-159 TVISTNRT
+159 TVISTNRE
-167 VSYTVTEND
+167 VRYIFTEND

-183 RYTPGSP
+183 CYTPGSP

-195 TKPKHKVFFRCDPA
+195 TKPKHKVFFKCDPA
-209 GLTGFNKTSGFS
+209 GLVGFNQNNGFS
-221 VSEGSPYSV
+221 VYEGKTFSV
-230 TVYSV
+230 TVYDAGS
-235 SDYEFKGWTWEGET
+235 YEFKGWSREGSSEIIRQYRT
-249 KVLETSYT
+249 FSGT
-257 WNVNM
+257 M
-262 GTRDAHLV
+262 GKEDVHLV

-333 DVANIQKTLR
+333 DVAKIQKTLR

-382 QDALKDGIYT
+382 QEALKDSVYT

-405 AAINFTSRSGRL
+405 ADINFTSRSGRL

-534 QCKPEGTINVKTG
+534 QCKPEGTINVKPG

-555 LLTADSLALLSTLTE
+555 LQTADSLALLSTLTE

-584 AQKPVTLQFNTA
+584 AAKPVTLQFNAA
-596 ANSADMQ
+596 ANSADLQ
-603 KVTDF
+603 KVTAF
-608 FRHISLENVQ
+608 FSHISLENVV

-631 GRYSEQTICSGTSTQ
+631 GRFSEQTICSGTSTQ

-681 DDLPA
+681 GDLPD

-727 LALSSPSNNAVLEYG
+727 LALSSPSNNATLEYG

-748 SNLGQDAVGY
+748 SNLGQAAQGY

-785 PSTTFVPVEGA
+785 PSTAFVPVEGA

-850 RNIGKGATRSSAWTD
+850 CNIGKGATRSSAWTD
-865 MLYEE
+865 ALYEK
-870 RADGKQYYGIK
+870 RPDGAVRVGTQ
-881 GIAHR
+881 AHY
-886 GVLQPGESYTVTFT
+886 GVLQPDASYTVTFN
-900 VTSPGASV
+900 VTSPDASQSEV
-908 SGFRY
+908 SYF
-913 MVETDVY
+913 VETDLY
-920 AEETESDESNNSKF
+920 REETESDESNNSKF
-934 TDPIA
+934 TDQIA
-939 IVNRYIDAADYE
+939 IINRYIDAADYE
-951 ALKAIYAATNG
+951 ALKVLYQATNG

-974 NAVTSTRW
+974 NAVTSTGW

-988 EEGHVLAIDLQD
+988 EEGHVLAIDLQI
-1000 NNLSGSLPTEGM
+1000 NNLTGTLPTEGM
-1012 QMKSLRTLNLRRNN
+1012 EMKSLRTLNLSGNSLN
-1026 LRGDVAAFC
+1026 GDVAAFC

-1072 GYSLSTFTL
+1072 RYSLSTFTL

-1089 LADIQLGSLIAYDHK
+1089 LADIKLGSLIAYDHQ

-1113 LSIYTTDNNS
+1113 LSIYTADNNS
-1123 YVGEMRYED
+1123 YVGEMRYSD
-1132 GAYRYYLSGTYTY
+1132 GAYRYYLSGTYNY
-1145 ASGTEFCIRSNG
+1145 ASGTEFCIRSYE

-1248 SLGDGASA
+1248 SLGEEASA

-1280 TLAGV
+1280 TLVGV

-1364 TTDAKS
+1364 TTDAES

>member
-1 MIKARYILTLFA
+1 

-56 YVVNANVSV
+56 YVVNANVNV
-65 KAVAKSSNWRFINWT
+65 KAVARSANWLFKNWT
-80 DAEGKVVSTS
+80 DADGKVVSTS
-90 NSFTHRKLNSAETL
+90 SSFTHRKLNSNETL

-132 YAVGVPYYTQAST
+132 YAVGVTYSYTAST

-159 TVISTNRT
+159 TVISTERT
-167 VSYTVTEND
+167 VRYTVTEND

-183 RYTPGSP
+183 RFTPGSP

-195 TKPKHKVFFRCDPA
+195 TKPKHKVYFKCDPA
-209 GLTGFNKTSGFS
+209 GLTGFYQSNGFS
-221 VSEGSPYSV
+221 VSEGNTFRV
-230 TVYSV
+230 EVYSV
-235 SDYEFKGWTWEGET
+235 SDYEFKGWTREGSSEIIGQYRT
-249 KVLETSYT
+249 FSGT
-257 WNVNM
+257 M
-262 GTRDAHLV
+262 GKEDVHLV

-295 TTTSMYRGETTLLPV
+295 TTTSMYRGETTLLPI

-320 LSFKLHLPKNLSV
+320 LSFKLHLPKNLTV

-343 TDAYTVQAAQEDSVL
+343 TDAYTVQAVQEDSVL
-358 SVSLEGGTQI
+358 SVSLEGGTLI
-368 VEHDGVVVRIPVSA
+368 VEHDGVVVRIPVIA
-382 QDALKDGIYT
+382 QDALKDSVYT
-392 VKFSDITGTTLED
+392 VKFSDIAGTTTAD
-405 AAINFTSRSGRL
+405 AAINFTNRSGRL

-426 LQAKFSVETYM
+426 LQARFSVETYM
-437 NRAQLTNLSS
+437 NRAQFANLSS

-460 STSTERNPMHIYAE
+460 TTSTERNPMHSYAE

-520 RAFKSMHEMFELLS
+520 RAFKSMHEMLELLS

-547 GKEVFSVN
+547 GKEAFEAN
-555 LLTADSLALLSTLTE
+555 LQTADSLTLLSTLTE

-608 FRHISLENVQ
+608 FRHITLENVV

-646 PEAFTAIS
+646 PEAFAAIS
-654 SSEKVKVKWTASV
+654 SSEAVKVSWTASV
-667 AEGCTVRGYQLTGT
+667 AEGCTVRGYQFTGT
-681 DDLPA
+681 GNLPA

-701 HVSVEL
+701 HVNVEL
-707 NGVVAL
+707 NGIAMYT
-713 AYIYKVYVKPLLKS
+713 YIYKVYVKPLLKN
-727 LALSSPSNNAVLEYG
+727 LTLSSPSDKATLEYG

-748 SNLGQDAVGY
+748 SNLGQAAVGY

-767 EATEDGE
+767 EAES

-785 PSTTFVPVEGA
+785 PSTAFVPVEGA
-796 SYEWYATAHGECYE
+796 SYEWFATAHGECSE
-810 KVDSEHRTF
+810 TVDSEHRTF
-819 SISKRSDLTV
+819 SIRKRSDLTV
-829 ESVTVPAEV
+829 ESVTAPVEV
-838 KANTTFQITAVV
+838 KANTQFEVKAVV

-865 MLYEE
+865 ALYEK
-870 RADGKQYYGIK
+870 RPDGAVRVGTQ
-881 GIAHR
+881 AHY
-886 GVLQPGESYTVTFT
+886 GVLQPDGSYTVTFNI
-900 VTSPGASV
+900 TSPDATQSEV
-908 SGFRY
+908 SYF
-913 MVETDVY
+913 VETDLY
-920 AEETESDESNNSKF
+920 REETESDESNNIKS

-939 IVNRYIDAADYE
+939 LINRYIDAADYE
-951 ALKAIYAATNG
+951 ALKVLYQATNG
-962 GAWTSKTWRIGS
+962 GAWTNKTWRIGS
-974 NAVTSTRW
+974 NAVTSTGW

-988 EEGHVLAIDLQD
+988 EEGHVLAIELQN
-1000 NNLSGSLPTEGM
+1000 NNLRGNLPTEGM
-1012 QMKSLRTLNLRRNN
+1012 EMKSLRTLNLSGNSLN
-1026 LRGDVAAFC
+1026 GDVAAFC

-1051 TEIKEALPTHITSL
+1051 TELTGVLPAHITSL

-1072 GYSLSTFTL
+1072 GYSLSTFTQ

-1089 LADIQLGSLIAYDHK
+1089 LADIKLGSLIAYDHQ
-1104 NQNFEAHPS
+1104 NQNFEAHPT
-1113 LSIYTTDNNS
+1113 LRIYTTDNNS
-1123 YVGEMRYED
+1123 YVGEMIYSD
-1132 GAYRYYLSGTYTY
+1132 GAYRYSLSGTYNY
-1145 ASGTEFCIRSNG
+1145 ASGTEFCIRSSG

-1210 EGSGIN
+1210 QGGGIN

-1230 NDNADRKTVMA
+1230 NDNADRKSLMA

-1248 SLGDGASA
+1248 SMGEETSTH
-1256 ANVLSVEDGALWLN
+1256 NVLSVEDGALWLD

-1285 KANDVKLAL
+1285 KANDVKLAM

-1326 KLLQL
+1326 KLLRL
-1331 AKPAR
+1331 AKAAR
-1336 VDQTMAADIDAQPV
+1336 VDQAMAADIDAQPV
-1350 GIAFEGQATGIDAV
+1350 GVAFEGQTSDIDAV
-1364 TTDAKS
+1364 TAGAES
-1370 REDVYSIDG
+1370 LEGVYSIDG
-1379 RKLNGVEREGIYIV
+1379 RKLNGVAGKGIYIV

-1404 LK
+1404 

>member
-1 MIKARYILTLFA
+1 MIKSRYILTLLA

-30 PEPGARYKLTLKAQ
+30 PEPGARYKLTVKAQ

-56 YVVNANVSV
+56 YAVNANVNV
-65 KAVAKSSNWRFINWT
+65 KAVARNANWRFKNWT

-90 NSFTHRKLNSAETL
+90 SSFTHRKLNSAETL
-104 TANYEYQKTSL
+104 TANYEYQKTSR

-125 KTSEVKE
+125 RASEVKE
-132 YAVGVPYYTQAST
+132 YVVGVTYSFTAST

-159 TVISTNRT
+159 TVISTNRA

-183 RYTPGSP
+183 RFTPGSP

-195 TKPKHKVFFRCDPA
+195 TKPKHKVYFRCDPA
-209 GLTGFNKTSGFS
+209 GLAGFNKTSGFS

-235 SDYEFKGWTWEGET
+235 NDYEFKGWTWEGET
-249 KVLETSYT
+249 KILETSRT

-295 TTTSMYRGETTLLPV
+295 TTTSMYRGETTLLPI

-320 LSFKLHLPKNLSV
+320 LSFKLHLPKNLTV

-382 QDALKDGIYT
+382 QEALKDSVYT
-392 VKFSDITGTTLED
+392 VKFSDIAGTTTAD
-405 AAINFTSRSGRL
+405 AVINFTSRSGRL

-437 NRAQLTNLSS
+437 NRAQFTNLSS

-460 STSTERNPMHIYAE
+460 ATSTERNPMHSYAE

-520 RAFKSMHEMFELLS
+520 RAFKSMHEMLSLLS
-534 QCKPEGTINVKTG
+534 QCTPDGTINVKTG
-547 GKEVFSVN
+547 GKEAFDAN
-555 LLTADSLALLSTLTE
+555 LQSADSLALLSTLTE
-570 KLGTTGVVMAFKNE
+570 KLGKAGVVMAFKNE
-584 AQKPVTLQFNTA
+584 AQNPITLRFNVA
-596 ANSADMQ
+596 ANSTDMQ
-603 KVTDF
+603 KATDF
-608 FRHISLENVQ
+608 FRHISLDNVV

-654 SSEKVKVKWTASV
+654 SSEKVKVSWTASV
-667 AEGCTVRGYQLTGT
+667 AEGCTVRGYQLTGNGN
-681 DDLPA
+681 LPA

-707 NGVVAL
+707 DGVAMYT
-713 AYIYKVYVKPLLKS
+713 YIYKVYVKPLLKS

-748 SNLGQDAVGY
+748 SNLGQAAKGY

-767 EATEDGE
+767 EAEG

-810 KVDSEHRTF
+810 TVDSEHRTF

-870 RADGKQYYGIK
+870 RADGRQYGIK
-881 GIAHR
+881 GMAHR

-900 VTSPGASV
+900 VKSPDASV
-908 SGFRY
+908 SDFRY
-913 MVETDVY
+913 MVGTDAY
-920 AEETESDESNNSKF
+920 AEESESDESNNSMF

-951 ALKAIYAATNG
+951 ALKVLYQATNG

-974 NAVTSTRW
+974 NAVTSTGW

-988 EEGHVLAIDLQD
+988 EEGHVLAIDLQI
-1000 NNLSGSLPTEGM
+1000 NNLTGTLPTAGM
-1012 QMKSLRTLNLRRNN
+1012 EMKSLRTLNLSGNS
-1026 LRGDVAAFC
+1026 LSGDVAAFC

-1042 TLNLGYNLF
+1042 TLNLGNNLF
-1051 TEIKEALPTHITSL
+1051 TELTDVLPAHITSL

-1072 GYSLSTFTL
+1072 RYSLSTFPL

-1089 LADIQLGSLIAYDHK
+1089 QADIQLGSLIAYDHK
-1104 NQNFEAHPS
+1104 NQNFEAHPT
-1113 LSIYTTDNNS
+1113 LRIYTADNNS
-1123 YVGEMRYED
+1123 YVGEMRYSD

-1230 NDNADRKTVMA
+1230 NDNADRKIVMA

-1248 SLGDGASA
+1248 SLGEEASA

-1326 KLLQL
+1326 KLLRL

-1336 VDQTMAADIDAQPV
+1336 VYQAMAADIDAQPV
-1350 GIAFEGQATGIDAV
+1350 GVAFEGQ
-1364 TTDAKS
+1364 TTDIDTITTDVDS
-1370 REDVYSIDG
+1370 REAVYSLDG
-1379 RKLNGVEREGIYIV
+1379 RKLNGVAREGVYIV

-1404 LK
+1404 

>member
-1 MIKARYILTLFA
+1 MIKSRYILTLFA

-30 PEPGARYKLTLKAQ
+30 PEPGARYKLTVKAQ

-80 DAEGKVVSTS
+80 DAEGKVVNTNS
-90 NSFTHRKLNSAETL
+90 SFTHRKLNSNETL
-104 TANYEYQKTSL
+104 TANYEYQKTSR

-125 KTSEVKE
+125 GTSEVKE
-132 YAVGVPYYTQAST
+132 YAVGVTFSYPASN
-145 YSDYTFVNWTTSDG
+145 YSGYTFVNWTTSDG
-159 TVISTNRT
+159 TVISTNRE
-167 VSYTVTEND
+167 VRYTFTEND

-209 GLTGFNKTSGFS
+209 GLVGFNQNNGFS
-221 VSEGSPYSV
+221 VSEGKTFSV
-230 TVYSV
+230 TVYDAGS
-235 SDYEFKGWTWEGET
+235 YEFKGWTREGSSEIIGQYRT
-249 KVLETSYT
+249 FSGT
-257 WNVNM
+257 M
-262 GTRDAHLV
+262 GKEDVHLV

-382 QDALKDGIYT
+382 QDALKDGVYT
-392 VKFSDITGTTLED
+392 VRFSDIAGTTLED

-547 GKEVFSVN
+547 SKEAFSVN
-555 LLTADSLALLSTLTE
+555 LQTADSLALLSTLTE

-584 AQKPVTLQFNTA
+584 AAKPVTLQFNAA
-596 ANSADMQ
+596 ANSADLQ
-603 KVTDF
+603 KVTAF
-608 FRHISLENVQ
+608 FSHISLENVV

-654 SSEKVKVKWTASV
+654 SSEAVKVKWTASV

-681 DDLPA
+681 GDLPD

-696 DLVTY
+696 DFVTY

-727 LALSSPSNNAVLEYG
+727 LALSSPSNNATLDYG

-748 SNLGQDAVGY
+748 SNLGQAAVGY

-767 EATEDGE
+767 EAES

-785 PSTTFVPVEGA
+785 PSTAFVPVEGA

-810 KVDSEHRTF
+810 TVDSEHRTF

-838 KANTTFQITAVV
+838 MANTQFEVKAVV
-850 RNIGKGATRSSAWTD
+850 RNIGKGATRSSGWTD
-865 MLYEE
+865 ALYEKRPGGAVRVGE
-870 RADGKQYYGIK
+870 RT
-881 GIAHR
+881 HN
-886 GVLQPGESYTVTFT
+886 GVLQPNDSYTVTFT
-900 VTSPGASV
+900 VTSPDASQNEV
-908 SGFRY
+908 GYF
-913 MVETDVY
+913 VQTDLY
-920 AEETESDESNNSKF
+920 GSETESDESNNIKS

-951 ALKAIYAATNG
+951 ALKVLYQATNG
-962 GAWTSKTWRIGS
+962 GAWTNKTWRIGS
-974 NAVTSTRW
+974 NAVTSTGW

-1000 NNLSGSLPTEGM
+1000 NNLTGSLPTEGM
-1012 QMKSLRTLNLRRNN
+1012 QMKSLRTLNLSGNS
-1026 LRGDVAAFC
+1026 LSGDVAAFC

-1113 LSIYTTDNNS
+1113 LSIYTADNNS

-1132 GAYRYYLSGTYTY
+1132 GAYRYYLSGTFNY
-1145 ASGTEFCIRSNG
+1145 ASGTEFCIRVSAG
-1157 GVAQNNRL
+1157 AAQNNRL

-1180 SVDVLDAQQTLN
+1180 EVDVLDAQQTLN

-1230 NDNADRKTVMA
+1230 NDNASQKSLKA

-1248 SLGDGASA
+1248 SLGEEASA

-1294 SKQRYQLVTHN
+1294 SKQRYQLVTRN

-1336 VDQTMAADIDAQPV
+1336 VDQTMAADINAQPV
-1350 GIAFEGQATGIDAV
+1350 GIAFEGQATDIDAV
-1364 TTDAKS
+1364 TTGAEG

-1379 RKLNGVEREGIYIV
+1379 RKLNGVTGEGIYIV

-1404 LK
+1404 FK

>member
-1 MIKARYILTLFA
+1 MIKSRYILTLLA

-56 YVVNANVSV
+56 YVVNANVNV
-65 KAVAKSSNWRFINWT
+65 KAVARSANWLFKNWT
-80 DAEGKVVSTS
+80 DAEGKVVNTS
-90 NSFTHRKLNSAETL
+90 SSFTHRKLNSNETL
-104 TANYEYQKTSL
+104 TANYEYQQTSR

-125 KTSEVKE
+125 KASEVKE
-132 YAVGVPYYTQAST
+132 YAVGVTYSYTAST

-159 TVISTNRT
+159 TVISTERT
-167 VSYTVTEND
+167 VRYTVTEND

-183 RYTPGSP
+183 RFTPGSP

-195 TKPKHKVFFRCDPA
+195 TKPKHKVYFKCDPA
-209 GLTGFNKTSGFS
+209 GLTGFYQSNGFS
-221 VSEGSPYSV
+221 VSEGNTFRV
-230 TVYSV
+230 EVYSV
-235 SDYEFKGWTWEGET
+235 SDYEFKGWTREGSSEIIGQYRT
-249 KVLETSYT
+249 FNGT
-257 WNVNM
+257 M
-262 GTRDAHLV
+262 GKEDVHLV

-295 TTTSMYRGETTLLPV
+295 TTTSMYRGETTLLPI

-320 LSFKLHLPKNLSV
+320 LSFKLHLPKNLTV

-343 TDAYTVQAAQEDSVL
+343 TDAYTVQAVQEDSVL

-368 VEHDGVVVRIPVSA
+368 VEHDGVVVRIPVIA
-382 QDALKDGIYT
+382 QDALKDSVYT
-392 VKFSDITGTTLED
+392 VKFSDIAGTTTAD
-405 AAINFTSRSGRL
+405 AAINFTNRSGRL

-426 LQAKFSVETYM
+426 LQARFSVETYM
-437 NRAQLTNLSS
+437 NRAQFTNLSS

-460 STSTERNPMHIYAE
+460 TTSTERNPMHSYAE

-520 RAFKSMHEMFELLS
+520 RAFKSMHEMFDLLS

-547 GKEVFSVN
+547 GKDVFSAN
-555 LLTADSLALLSTLTE
+555 LQTADSLALLSTLTE

-608 FRHISLENVQ
+608 FRQITLENVV

-646 PEAFTAIS
+646 PEAFAAIS
-654 SSEKVKVKWTASV
+654 SSEAVKVSWTASV
-667 AEGCTVRGYQLTGT
+667 AEGCTVRGYQLIGTGN
-681 DDLPA
+681 LPA

-701 HVSVEL
+701 HVNVEL
-707 NGVVAL
+707 NGVAMYT
-713 AYIYKVYVKPLLKS
+713 YIYKVYVKPLLKN
-727 LALSSPSNNAVLEYG
+727 LTLSSPSDKATLEYG

-748 SNLGQDAVGY
+748 SNLGQAAVGY

-767 EATEDGE
+767 EAES

-785 PSTTFVPVEGA
+785 PSTAFVPVEGA
-796 SYEWYATAHGECYE
+796 SYEWFATAHGECSE
-810 KVDSEHRTF
+810 TVDSEHRTF
-819 SISKRSDLTV
+819 SIRKRSDLTV
-829 ESVTVPAEV
+829 ESVTAPVEV
-838 KANTTFQITAVV
+838 KANTQFEVKAVV

-865 MLYEE
+865 ALYEV
-870 RADGKQYYGIK
+870 RPSGAVRVGTQ
-881 GIAHR
+881 AHYS
-886 GVLQPGESYTVTFT
+886 VLQPDDSYTVTFNI
-900 VTSPGASV
+900 TSPDATQSEV
-908 SGFRY
+908 SYF
-913 MVETDVY
+913 VETDTY
-920 AEETESDESNNSKF
+920 REETESDESNNIKS

-939 IVNRYIDAADYE
+939 LINRYIDAADYE
-951 ALKAIYAATNG
+951 ALKVLYQATNG
-962 GAWTSKTWRIGS
+962 GAWTNKTWRIGS
-974 NAVTSTRW
+974 NAVTSTGW

-988 EEGHVLAIDLQD
+988 EEGHVLAIELQN
-1000 NNLSGSLPTEGM
+1000 NNLTGNLPTEGM
-1012 QMKSLRTLNLRRNN
+1012 EMKSLRTLNLSHNN
-1026 LRGDVAAFC
+1026 LKGDVAAFC

-1051 TEIKEALPTHITSL
+1051 TELTGVLPAHITSL

-1072 GYSLSTFTL
+1072 GYSLSTFTQ

-1089 LADIQLGSLIAYDHK
+1089 LADIQLGSLIAYDHQ
-1104 NQNFEAHPS
+1104 NQNFEAHPT
-1113 LSIYTTDNNS
+1113 LRIYTTDNNS
-1123 YVGEMRYED
+1123 YVGEMIYSD
-1132 GAYRYYLSGTYTY
+1132 GAYRYSLSGTYNY
-1145 ASGTEFCIRSNG
+1145 ASGTEFCIRSSG

-1210 EGSGIN
+1210 EGGGIN

-1230 NDNADRKTVMA
+1230 NDNADRKSLMA

-1248 SLGDGASA
+1248 SMGEGTSTH
-1256 ANVLSVEDGALWLN
+1256 NVLSVEDGALWLD
-1270 ASDQVAALDI
+1270 ASDQMAALDI

-1285 KANDVKLAL
+1285 RANDVKLAM

-1326 KLLQL
+1326 KLLRL

-1336 VDQTMAADIDAQPV
+1336 VEQAMAADIDAQPV
-1350 GIAFEGQATGIDAV
+1350 GVAFDGQTTDIDAI
-1364 TTDAKS
+1364 TTDADS
-1370 REDVYSIDG
+1370 RDAVYSIDG
-1379 RKLNGVEREGIYIV
+1379 RKLNGVAGEGIYIV